1 MAGQGASNPVNI
13 FEYARNWSQKVPWGQ
28 PQNWAN
34 RLRRPRAPVEFH
46 KNSEQD
52 ELILTDILAMCLA
65 PENHAKFNFRV
76 RWFAEIARY
85 ALGYVTQE
93 EEDEYER
100 SRQFV
105 ATRVAWRQNDYGKIA
120 TGLNYMLRHDR
131 SLDRL
136 MDNRAMIELMPLITE
151 GTARMPSPFRIY
163 PNAFFAIV
171 HSDEKQRFHLVI
183 RLDKNV
189 WHNTGHQYDMPFSMR
204 LGVNQGHTGLSY
216 NISPEKLNH
225 RLTSVAA
232 RCLGHVVH
240 VTRKENWASVERYG
254 LMRDHQSWNRRSRGE
269 GRDYVHFMYS
279 NPQTSPYI
287 PLGPGTVVPRNYEQP
302 LYVKLNV
309 IRWLQAGRPL
319 YFSNNGVVLAHYDV
333 EPTYLDISASEPRP
347 QDAPEPAKE
356 LRSPLPAEKMVEKVK
371 REKEQQD
378 NLRSLFNRLLKD
390 KKYALEVI
398 RRIDDNEPGMEQ
410 IKRHMSLWLDEL
422 TISAIARFFSS
433 DNDPT
438 REYNRS
444 RLRSR
449 QVMPE
454 GHYQM
459 PPGWSLIPP
468 KEIDDRDPWSILGYN
483 APTLVINGDGATTRS
498 LFMVHPLVLSKDQA
512 NLVKADEEVIRFD
525 RIWKDITSRGST
537 ARTSGGPQGD
547 EEDDSAHA
555 AEREM
560 TWFIQNVNN
569 LVLNPWM
576 VYDIGM
582 VSLHDRTGTRVLQS
596 TGEDVILVRDWD
608 RLTRHQ
614 REYFC
619 RRYKLLRPSV
629 YGTEEDPKT
638 YAPSFE
644 PGISQWMELA
654 QTGYQQFFFIRAW
667 ENGRRWAEILTDHG
681 IQSIE
686 LSSFL
691 DMCRDPKLL
700 GWNFGIPEPQW
711 DNFGNTV
718 EEAFNNPLFAKLHYR
733 FKQEEE
739 IGRVMHLVS
748 ERVCDFFI
756 KVLPKWV
763 LDHSI
768 LWEEFMI
775 LDPDTNLPAYKT
787 SEAALQAEVNPE
799 KYHTH
804 FAMNFKKFRFSARV
818 VWYLIDRDRNHL
830 ESFLHNSNSRF
841 VQHACYQ
848 LREYVQARVAVSD
861 PLYEMIKKE
870 EFERQYNSK
879 FLEAISCSRVVVEPV
894 SSGTYEPSSKL
905 NLKVLQ
911 NILKGVYKIQKNEEL
926 AREREEEEEQ
936 AAQNIS
942 NLLADDMEL
951 DFDDDDV
958 PVWRSIVNK
967 YREGDQVL
975 QREAV
980 KITHLF
986 KDKKNN
992 EKATEVFSSERTDFH
1007 ETSEPLPRTMGENLV
1022 EDLLTKNV
1030 AERAFEAGEE
1040 VPPYTRVSTIAGG
1053 IYTGSM
1059 MLTKDEDM
1067 EEEAPEE
1074 DPAVEPEKDEEMFDE
1089 NAGTFPSEGPKMEVD
1104 QEEAKEESTPHF
1116 LSREIGEDSAASY
1129 LPSGE
1134 KDANLEDTSGQRK
1147 SKKSRLNKIPDPH
1160 FHEEVQDDAT
1170 LEEKKKA
1177 VKKIREVR
1185 EDDGEKKLEA
1195 EIQESFP
1202 SEVVVDKDPVDA
1214 NNTYEL
1220 HTSPLRLLGELTGD
1234 PGIGFYQLCFRETH
1248 ARLLNHVCFRKGEI
1262 SHPHYQSRINED
1274 DFVQSIRSV
1283 CPVPPPDC
1291 YEHDSEHDLK
1301 RFFINDDRI
1310 SYLDGKYKVDPKS
1323 FERAEHA
1330 REELEDTKK
1339 ELKKELESYGPN
1351 GPSWDFVT
1359 FYEELC
1365 RRFLKGRI
1373 EEQYGT
1379 NLLASSESLTF
1390 LSWNYGNMVR
1400 GQKYTTP
1407 RFLQGL
1413 DSAMRPRKQS
1423 AMSLQYEQFENNL
1436 FFNML
1441 FFLRARVVILQE
1453 AHLLVPAKEF
1463 IEQKNWTVCF
1473 NDWENLAVM
1482 ARLAP
1487 GGYVKIIAGHD
1498 QDLGHCEQRDVTW
1511 AIYEI
1516 CFGKTRPRQEFK
1528 DADFEFDDYGPEDQ
1542 RVPLTRANMHTI
1554 RVCNYHVDTH
1564 RAVDAHLL
1572 TGEQTALMLYE
1583 CFVYEVD
1590 IISGD
1595 ANSLAY
1601 RMSGYKRQPMANYY
1615 YSTMQHWI
1623 RRFSEAR
1630 VKADPGIKAPIPRTF
1645 YSSTSL
1651 VLKQCEDY
1659 FDKLWEDYSTVEK
1672 EEYQGSQLGD
1682 TCLSTIVEWGHSM
1695 SEEEYENS
1703 TVSTKEFICN
1713 FSENFAMIDTEVM
1726 CSRPTDEDSHGPM
1739 FISLR
1744 PASSSSGDRRQY
1756 RMGAT
1761 LHEAKLRRKERQK
1774 ENKRKGRPP
1783 TSDQAA
1789 SSTAAA

>member
-1 MAGQGASNPVNI
+1 MAGQGASSRPPLNL
-13 FEYARNWSQKVPWGQ
+13 FEYAQNWSCKVPWGKSE
-28 PQNWAN
+28 NWAN
-34 RLRRPRAPVEFH
+34 RLRRPRTLVEFQR
-46 KNSEQD
+46 NSEHD
-52 ELILTDILAMCLA
+52 DLILADILAMCLT
-65 PENHAKFNFRV
+65 PGNRDSFDFRV
-76 RWFAEIARY
+76 RWFSDIARC

-93 EEDEYER
+93 EEDDYEKR
-100 SRQFV
+100 RQFV
-105 ATRVAWRQNDYGKIA
+105 ATRVQWKQNEFGQIS

-136 MDNRAMIELMPLITE
+136 MDSRAMIELMPLIIE
-151 GTARMPSPFRIY
+151 GTARMPSPFGIH
-163 PNAFFAIV
+163 PFSFFAIL

-189 WHNTGHQYDMPFSMR
+189 WHNTGNQYDMPFSMR
-204 LGVNQGHTGLSY
+204 LGVNQGHTGLMQ

-225 RLTSVAA
+225 RLTSVEA
-232 RCLGHVVH
+232 RCLGHVFH
-240 VTRKENWASVERYG
+240 VTRRENWASIERYG
-254 LMRDHQSWNRRSRGE
+254 LMRDPQSWNRRNRGE

-279 NPQTSPYI
+279 NPQTLPYI
-287 PLGPGTVVPRNYEQP
+287 PLGPGTVVPRDYGQP
-302 LYVKLNV
+302 LYVKLDV

-319 YFSNNGVVLAHYDV
+319 YFSNNGVVLAHCDV
-333 EPTYLDISASEPRP
+333 EPTYLDICVDEPRP
-347 QDAPEPAKE
+347 EDAPEPAKE
-356 LRSPLPAEKMVEKVK
+356 LINSLPAEKIMEKIN

-378 NLRSLFNRLLKD
+378 RLRSLFTRLSQDPAFAHETL
-390 KKYALEVI
+390 
-398 RRIDDNEPGMEQ
+398 RRINAFEPGVEQ
-410 IKRHMSLWLDEL
+410 ARRHMLLWLDEL
-422 TISAIARFFSS
+422 TYDAIVRFFSS
-433 DNDPT
+433 DNDPR

-468 KEIDDRDPWSILGYN
+468 KEIDDRDPWSILGYST
-483 APTLVINGDGATTRS
+483 PKLIVDGDGVTSRS
-498 LFMVHPLVLSKDQA
+498 LFMVHPLVLSKDQQ
-512 NLVKADEEVIRFD
+512 NLLKADEEVIRFD
-525 RIWKDITSRGST
+525 HLWRDITSRRPT
-537 ARTSGGPQGD
+537 ARTSEEPQQD
-547 EEDDSAHA
+547 EEDDSAHV

-576 VYDIGM
+576 IYDIGM
-582 VSLHDRTGTRVLQS
+582 VSLHDRVGTRVLQS

-681 IQSIE
+681 ISSVE

-739 IGRVMHLVS
+739 IGRVMHLLS
-748 ERVCDFFI
+748 ELVCDFFI

-763 LDHSI
+763 LKHSI

-775 LDPDTNLPAYKT
+775 LDPHTNLPVYKT
-787 SEAALQAEVNPE
+787 SEAALYAETNPE

-804 FAMNFKKFRFSARV
+804 FAMNFKKFRFSARI

-848 LREYVQARVAVSD
+848 LRDYVQARVAVSD

-911 NILKGVYKIQKNEEL
+911 DILKGIFKIQKDEEL
-926 AREREEEEEQ
+926 AKKRDEEEEQ

-942 NLLADDMEL
+942 YLLADDMEL

-958 PVWRSIVNK
+958 PVWRSIVDK
-967 YREGDQVL
+967 YRGGDQVL
-975 QREAV
+975 QGEAV

-986 KDKKNN
+986 RDQKDN
-992 EKATEVFSSERTDFH
+992 EKATETFSSERTDFY
-1007 ETSEPLPRTMGENLV
+1007 ETSGPLPRTKGENLV
-1022 EDLLTKNV
+1022 EDLFTKDV
-1030 AERAFEAGEE
+1030 AEQ
-1040 VPPYTRVSTIAGG
+1040 
-1053 IYTGSM
+1053 
-1059 MLTKDEDM
+1059 
-1067 EEEAPEE
+1067 
-1074 DPAVEPEKDEEMFDE
+1074 
-1089 NAGTFPSEGPKMEVD
+1089 FPSEEPRMEVD

-1116 LSREIGEDSAASY
+1116 LSREKGEDSTASH

-1134 KDANLEDTSGQRK
+1134 MDANLDDTSGHRK
-1147 SKKSRLNKIPDPH
+1147 SKKSRLNKIPDPQ

-1170 LEEKKKA
+1170 MEEKKEA
-1177 VKKIREVR
+1177 VEKIKEVR
-1185 EDDGEKKLEA
+1185 EDDEEKKLEA

-1202 SEVVVDKDPVDA
+1202 SEVVVEKDTTKAD
-1214 NNTYEL
+1214 NTYEL
-1220 HTSPLRLLGELTGD
+1220 HTSPLKLLGELTGD
-1234 PGIGFYQLCFRETH
+1234 PGIGFYQLRFRETH

-1262 SHPHYQSRINED
+1262 SHPHYQARIDEN
-1274 DFVQSIRSV
+1274 DFVRSIRNV
-1283 CPVPPPDC
+1283 CPVPPPVC
-1291 YEHDSEHDLK
+1291 YEHERGHDLK

-1310 SYLDGKYKVDPKS
+1310 IYLDGRYQVDPRAL
-1323 FERAEHA
+1323 ERAGHA

-1339 ELKKELESYGPN
+1339 KLKDELESYGPK

-1373 EEQYGT
+1373 EEPYGT

-1413 DSAMRPRKQS
+1413 DGAMKPRKQS
-1423 AMSLQYEQFENNL
+1423 AMSLQNEQFENNL

-1441 FFLRARVVILQE
+1441 FFLRAHVVILQE

-1487 GGYVKIIAGHD
+1487 GGYIKIIAGHD
-1498 QDLGHCEQRDVTW
+1498 QEFGHCEQRDVTW

-1516 CFGKTRPRQEFK
+1516 CFGETRPRQDFK
-1528 DADFEFDDYGPEDQ
+1528 DADFEFDDYGPEDK

-1572 TGEQTALMLYE
+1572 TGEQTALMIYE

-1630 VKADPGIKAPIPRTF
+1630 VQADPGIKAPIPRTF
-1645 YSSTSL
+1645 YSSTSQ
-1651 VLKQCEDY
+1651 VLKKCEDY
-1659 FDKLWEDYSTVEK
+1659 FDKLWEEYSTVEK
-1672 EEYQGSQLGD
+1672 EEYQGSRLGD

-1744 PASSSSGDRRQY
+1744 PASLSSGDRRQY
-1756 RMGAT
+1756 RTAAT
-1761 LHEAKLRRKERQK
+1761 LQEANVRRKERQRQNRK
-1774 ENKRKGRPP
+1774 KGRPP
-1783 TSDQAA
+1783 TSDQAT
-1789 SSTAAA
+1789 SSFAAA

>member
-1 MAGQGASNPVNI
+1 MVNI

-28 PQNWAN
+28 PQNWAT
-34 RLRRPRAPVEFH
+34 RLRRPRAPVEFQR
-46 KNSEQD
+46 NSEQD

-65 PENHAKFNFRV
+65 PENHDKFNFRV
-76 RWFAEIARY
+76 RWFAEVARY

-136 MDNRAMIELMPLITE
+136 MDSRAMIELMPLITE

-163 PNAFFAIV
+163 PNAFFAIL

-189 WHNTGHQYDMPFSMR
+189 WHNTGNQYDMPFSMR
-204 LGVNQGHTGLSY
+204 LGVNQGHTGLMQ

-225 RLTSVAA
+225 RLTSIEA
-232 RCLGHVVH
+232 RCLGHVFH
-240 VTRKENWASVERYG
+240 VTRRENWASIERYG
-254 LMRDHQSWNRRSRGE
+254 LMRDPQSWNRRNRGE

-279 NPQTSPYI
+279 NPQTLPYI
-287 PLGPGTVVPRNYEQP
+287 PLGPGTVVPRDYGQP
-302 LYVKLNV
+302 LYVKLDV

-319 YFSNNGVVLAHYDV
+319 YFSNNGVVLAHCDV
-333 EPTYLDISASEPRP
+333 EPTYLDICVDEPRP
-347 QDAPEPAKE
+347 EDAPEPAKE
-356 LRSPLPAEKMVEKVK
+356 LINSLPAEKIMEKIN

-378 NLRSLFNRLLKD
+378 RLRSLFTRLSQDPAFAHETL
-390 KKYALEVI
+390 
-398 RRIDDNEPGMEQ
+398 RRINAFEPGVEQ
-410 IKRHMSLWLDEL
+410 ARRHMLLWLDEL
-422 TISAIARFFSS
+422 TYDAIVRFFSS
-433 DNDPT
+433 DNDPR

-468 KEIDDRDPWSILGYN
+468 KEIDDRDPWSILGYST
-483 APTLVINGDGATTRS
+483 PKLIVDGDGVTSRS
-498 LFMVHPLVLSKDQA
+498 LFMVHPLVLSKDQQ

-525 RIWKDITSRGST
+525 HLWRDITSRRPT
-537 ARTSGGPQGD
+537 ARTSEEPQQD
-547 EEDDSAHA
+547 EEDDPAHV

-576 VYDIGM
+576 IYDIGM
-582 VSLHDRTGTRVLQS
+582 VSLHDRVGTRVLQS

-614 REYFC
+614 REYFW

-629 YGTEEDPKT
+629 YGTEENPKT

-681 IQSIE
+681 LGSLE

-739 IGRVMHLVS
+739 IGRVMHLLS
-748 ERVCDFFI
+748 ELVCDFFI

-763 LDHSI
+763 LKHSI

-775 LDPDTNLPAYKT
+775 LDPHTNLPVYKT
-787 SEAALQAEVNPE
+787 SEAALYAETNPE

-804 FAMNFKKFRFSARV
+804 FAMNFKKFRFSARI

-848 LREYVQARVAVSD
+848 LRDYVQARVAVSD

-911 NILKGVYKIQKNEEL
+911 DILKGISKIQKDEEL
-926 AREREEEEEQ
+926 AKKRDEEEEQ

-942 NLLADDMEL
+942 YLLADDMEL

-958 PVWRSIVNK
+958 PVWRSIVDK
-967 YREGDQVL
+967 YRGGDQVL
-975 QREAV
+975 QGEAV

-986 KDKKNN
+986 RDQKDN
-992 EKATEVFSSERTDFH
+992 EKATETFSSERTDFY
-1007 ETSEPLPRTMGENLV
+1007 ETSGPLPRTEGENLV
-1022 EDLLTKNV
+1022 EDLLTKDV
-1030 AERAFEAGEE
+1030 AEQ
-1040 VPPYTRVSTIAGG
+1040 
-1053 IYTGSM
+1053 
-1059 MLTKDEDM
+1059 
-1067 EEEAPEE
+1067 
-1074 DPAVEPEKDEEMFDE
+1074 
-1089 NAGTFPSEGPKMEVD
+1089 FPSEEPKMEVD

-1116 LSREIGEDSAASY
+1116 LSREKGEDSTASH

-1134 KDANLEDTSGQRK
+1134 MDANLDDTSGHRK
-1147 SKKSRLNKIPDPH
+1147 SKKSRLNKSPDPQ

-1170 LEEKKKA
+1170 MEEKKEA
-1177 VKKIREVR
+1177 VEKIKEVR
-1185 EDDGEKKLEA
+1185 EDDEEKKLEA
-1195 EIQESFP
+1195 ETQESFP
-1202 SEVVVDKDPVDA
+1202 SEVVVEKDTTKAD
-1214 NNTYEL
+1214 NTYEL
-1220 HTSPLRLLGELTGD
+1220 HTSPLKLLGELTGD
-1234 PGIGFYQLCFRETH
+1234 PGIGFYQLRFRETH

-1262 SHPHYQSRINED
+1262 SHPHYQSRINEN
-1274 DFVQSIRSV
+1274 DFVRSIRNV
-1283 CPVPPPDC
+1283 CPVPPPVC
-1291 YEHDSEHDLK
+1291 YEHERGHDLR

-1310 SYLDGKYKVDPKS
+1310 IYLDGRYQVDPRAL
-1323 FERAEHA
+1323 ERAGHA

-1339 ELKKELESYGPN
+1339 KLKDELESYGPK

-1413 DSAMRPRKQS
+1413 DGAMKPRKQS
-1423 AMSLQYEQFENNL
+1423 AMSLQNEQFENNL

-1441 FFLRARVVILQE
+1441 FFLRAHVVILQE

-1516 CFGKTRPRQEFK
+1516 CFGETRPRQDFK
-1528 DADFEFDDYGPEDQ
+1528 DADFEFDDYGPEDK

-1630 VKADPGIKAPIPRTF
+1630 VQADPGIKAPIPRTF
-1645 YSSTSL
+1645 YSSTSQ
-1651 VLKQCEDY
+1651 VLKKCEDY
-1659 FDKLWEDYSTVEK
+1659 FDKLWEEYSTVEK
-1672 EEYQGSQLGD
+1672 EEYQGSRLGD

-1703 TVSTKEFICN
+1703 TMSTKEFICN

-1744 PASSSSGDRRQY
+1744 PASLSSGDRRQY
-1756 RMGAT
+1756 RTAAT
-1761 LHEAKLRRKERQK
+1761 LQEANVRRKERQK
-1774 ENKRKGRPP
+1774 QNRKKGRPP
-1783 TSDQAA
+1783 TSDQAT
-1789 SSTAAA
+1789 SSFAAA

>member
-1 MAGQGASNPVNI
+1 MTGQGASNMVNI

-34 RLRRPRAPVEFH
+34 RLRRPRTPVEFH
-46 KNSEQD
+46 RYSEQD

-65 PENHAKFNFRV
+65 PENHDKFNFRV

-120 TGLNYMLRHDR
+120 TGFNYMLRHDR

-136 MDNRAMIELMPLITE
+136 MDSRAMIELMPLITE

-163 PNAFFAIV
+163 PNSFFAIL

-189 WHNTGHQYDMPFSMR
+189 WYNTGNQYDMPFSMR
-204 LGVNQGHTGLSY
+204 LGVNQGHTGLMQ

-225 RLTSVAA
+225 RLTSIEA
-232 RCLGHVVH
+232 RCLGHVFH
-240 VTRKENWASVERYG
+240 VTRRENWASIERYG
-254 LMRDHQSWNRRSRGE
+254 LMRDPQSWNRRNRGE

-279 NPQTSPYI
+279 NPQTLPYI
-287 PLGPGTVVPRNYEQP
+287 PLGPGTVVPRDYGQP
-302 LYVKLNV
+302 LYVKLDV

-319 YFSNNGVVLAHYDV
+319 YFSNNGVVLAHCDV
-333 EPTYLDISASEPRP
+333 EPTYLDICVDEPRP
-347 QDAPEPAKE
+347 EDAPEPAKE
-356 LRSPLPAEKMVEKVK
+356 LINSLPAEKIMEKIN

-378 NLRSLFNRLLKD
+378 RLRSLFTRLSQDPAFAHETL
-390 KKYALEVI
+390 
-398 RRIDDNEPGMEQ
+398 RRINAFEPGVGQ
-410 IKRHMSLWLDEL
+410 ARRHMLLWLDEL
-422 TISAIARFFSS
+422 TYDAIVRFFSS
-433 DNDPT
+433 DNDPR

-468 KEIDDRDPWSILGYN
+468 KEIDDRDPWSILGYST
-483 APTLVINGDGATTRS
+483 PKLIVDGDGVTSRS
-498 LFMVHPLVLSKDQA
+498 LFMVHPLVLSKDQQ

-525 RIWKDITSRGST
+525 HLWRDITSRRPT
-537 ARTSGGPQGD
+537 ARTSEEPQQD
-547 EEDDSAHA
+547 EEDDSAHV

-576 VYDIGM
+576 IYDIGM
-582 VSLHDRTGTRVLQS
+582 VSLHDRVGTRVLQS

-638 YAPSFE
+638 YAPNFE

-681 IQSIE
+681 IASVE

-718 EEAFNNPLFAKLHYR
+718 EEAFNSPLFAKLHYR

-739 IGRVMHLVS
+739 IGRVMHLLS
-748 ERVCDFFI
+748 ELVCDFFI

-763 LDHSI
+763 LNHST
-768 LWEEFMI
+768 LWEDFMI
-775 LDPDTNLPAYKT
+775 LDPHTKLPVYKT
-787 SEAALQAEVNPE
+787 SEAALQAERNPE

-804 FAMNFKKFRFSARV
+804 FAMNFKKFRFSARI

-911 NILKGVYKIQKNEEL
+911 DILKGIFKIQKDEEL
-926 AREREEEEEQ
+926 AKERDEEEEQ

-942 NLLADDMEL
+942 YLLADDMEL

-958 PVWRSIVNK
+958 PVWRSIVDK
-967 YREGDQVL
+967 YRGGDQVL
-975 QREAV
+975 QGEAV

-986 KDKKNN
+986 RDQKDN
-992 EKATEVFSSERTDFH
+992 EKATEAFSSERTDFY
-1007 ETSEPLPRTMGENLV
+1007 ETSGPLPRTEGENLV
-1022 EDLLTKNV
+1022 EDLLTKDV
-1030 AERAFEAGEE
+1030 A
-1040 VPPYTRVSTIAGG
+1040 
-1053 IYTGSM
+1053 
-1059 MLTKDEDM
+1059 
-1067 EEEAPEE
+1067 EE
-1074 DPAVEPEKDEEMFDE
+1074 DPAVEPGKEQEIFNKD
-1089 NAGTFPSEGPKMEVD
+1089 AGVFPSEEPKMEVD

-1116 LSREIGEDSAASY
+1116 LSREKGEDSIASH

-1134 KDANLEDTSGQRK
+1134 MDASLDDTSGQQK

-1170 LEEKKKA
+1170 MEEKKEA
-1177 VKKIREVR
+1177 VEKIKEVR

-1202 SEVVVDKDPVDA
+1202 SEVVVEKDTTKAD
-1214 NNTYEL
+1214 NTYEL
-1220 HTSPLRLLGELTGD
+1220 HTSPLKLLGELTGD
-1234 PGIGFYQLCFRETH
+1234 PGIGFYQLRFRETH

-1262 SHPHYQSRINED
+1262 SHPHYQSRINEN
-1274 DFVQSIRSV
+1274 DFVRSIRNV
-1283 CPVPPPDC
+1283 CPVPPPVC
-1291 YEHDSEHDLK
+1291 YEHERGHDLR

-1310 SYLDGKYKVDPKS
+1310 IYLDGRYQVDPRAL
-1323 FERAEHA
+1323 ERAGHA

-1339 ELKKELESYGPN
+1339 ELKKELESYGPK

-1373 EEQYGT
+1373 EEPYGT

-1413 DSAMRPRKQS
+1413 DGAMKPRKQS
-1423 AMSLQYEQFENNL
+1423 AMSLQNEQFENNL

-1441 FFLRARVVILQE
+1441 FFLRAHVVILQE

-1498 QDLGHCEQRDVTW
+1498 QELGHCEQRDVTW

-1516 CFGKTRPRQEFK
+1516 CFGETRPRQDFK
-1528 DADFEFDDYGPEDQ
+1528 DADFEFDDYGPEDK

-1645 YSSTSL
+1645 YSSTSQ
-1651 VLKQCEDY
+1651 VLKNCEDY
-1659 FDKLWEDYSTVEK
+1659 FDKLWEEYSTVEK
-1672 EEYQGSQLGD
+1672 EEYQGSRLGD

-1695 SEEEYENS
+1695 SVEEYENS

-1744 PASSSSGDRRQY
+1744 PASLSSGDRRQY

-1761 LHEAKLRRKERQK
+1761 LQEANVRRKERQK
-1774 ENKRKGRPP
+1774 QNRKKGRPP
-1783 TSDQAA
+1783 TSDQAT
-1789 SSTAAA
+1789 SSFAAA

>member
-1 MAGQGASNPVNI
+1 
-13 FEYARNWSQKVPWGQ
+13 
-28 PQNWAN
+28 
-34 RLRRPRAPVEFH
+34 
-46 KNSEQD
+46 
-52 ELILTDILAMCLA
+52 
-65 PENHAKFNFRV
+65 
-76 RWFAEIARY
+76 
-85 ALGYVTQE
+85 
-93 EEDEYER
+93 
-100 SRQFV
+100 
-105 ATRVAWRQNDYGKIA
+105 
-120 TGLNYMLRHDR
+120 
-131 SLDRL
+131 
-136 MDNRAMIELMPLITE
+136 
-151 GTARMPSPFRIY
+151 
-163 PNAFFAIV
+163 
-171 HSDEKQRFHLVI
+171 
-183 RLDKNV
+183 
-189 WHNTGHQYDMPFSMR
+189 
-204 LGVNQGHTGLSY
+204 
-216 NISPEKLNH
+216 
-225 RLTSVAA
+225 
-232 RCLGHVVH
+232 
-240 VTRKENWASVERYG
+240 
-254 LMRDHQSWNRRSRGE
+254 
-269 GRDYVHFMYS
+269 
-279 NPQTSPYI
+279 
-287 PLGPGTVVPRNYEQP
+287 
-302 LYVKLNV
+302 
-309 IRWLQAGRPL
+309 
-319 YFSNNGVVLAHYDV
+319 
-333 EPTYLDISASEPRP
+333 
-347 QDAPEPAKE
+347 
-356 LRSPLPAEKMVEKVK
+356 
-371 REKEQQD
+371 
-378 NLRSLFNRLLKD
+378 
-390 KKYALEVI
+390 
-398 RRIDDNEPGMEQ
+398 ME
-410 IKRHMSLWLDEL
+410 
-422 TISAIARFFSS
+422 
-433 DNDPT
+433 
-438 REYNRS
+438 
-444 RLRSR
+444 
-449 QVMPE
+449 
-454 GHYQM
+454 
-459 PPGWSLIPP
+459 
-468 KEIDDRDPWSILGYN
+468 
-483 APTLVINGDGATTRS
+483 
-498 LFMVHPLVLSKDQA
+498 
-512 NLVKADEEVIRFD
+512 ADEEVIRFD
-525 RIWKDITSRGST
+525 HLWKDITSKGST
-537 ARTSGGPQGD
+537 ARTSGEPQQE
-547 EEDDSAHA
+547 EEDDSAHV

-569 LVLNPWM
+569 LILNPWM

-582 VSLHDRTGTRVLQS
+582 VSLHDRRGTRVLQS

-638 YAPSFE
+638 YAPKFE

-681 IQSIE
+681 IHSAE
-686 LSSFL
+686 LASFL

-711 DNFGNTV
+711 DSFGNTV
-718 EEAFNNPLFAKLHYR
+718 EEAFNTPLFAKLHYR

-739 IGRVMHLVS
+739 IGRVTHLLS
-748 ERVCDFFI
+748 ELVCDFFI
-756 KVLPKWV
+756 KVLPRWV
-763 LDHSI
+763 LKHSI
-768 LWEEFMI
+768 LWEDFMI
-775 LDPDTNLPAYKT
+775 LDPHTKLPAYKT
-787 SEAALQAEVNPE
+787 SEAALQAEEDPE

-911 NILKGVYKIQKNEEL
+911 NILKGVYKIQKNEER

-951 DFDDDDV
+951 DFDDDNV

-975 QREAV
+975 RGEAV
-980 KITHLF
+980 EITHLF
-986 KDKKNN
+986 KEKKDN
-992 EKATEVFSSERTDFH
+992 EKANEFFSSERTDYF
-1007 ETSEPLPRTMGENLV
+1007 ETSDSLPRTVEETLI
-1022 EDLLTKNV
+1022 EDLLTKDV
-1030 AERAFEAGEE
+1030 AEQAFEAGEE
-1040 VPPYTRVSTIAGG
+1040 VHSYTRVSTIAGG

-1059 MLTKDEDM
+1059 TLMEDEDM
-1067 EEEAPEE
+1067 EEEVPEE
-1074 DPAVEPEKDEEMFDE
+1074 DPAVELAKEE
-1089 NAGTFPSEGPKMEVD
+1089 AKMEVD
-1104 QEEAKEESTPHF
+1104 QEEVKEESAPYF
-1116 LSREIGEDSAASY
+1116 LSREIGEDSAASH

-1134 KDANLEDTSGQRK
+1134 MDANLDDTPVQRK
-1147 SKKSRLNKIPDPH
+1147 SKRSRLNKIPDPH
-1160 FHEEVQDDAT
+1160 FHEEVQDNAT
-1170 LEEKKKA
+1170 IEEKKKA
-1177 VKKIREVR
+1177 VKKIKEVR

-1202 SEVVVDKDPVDA
+1202 SEVVADKDPVDA
-1214 NNTYEL
+1214 DNTYEL
-1220 HTSPLRLLGELTGD
+1220 HTSPLRLLGEITGD
-1234 PGIGFYQLCFRETH
+1234 PGIGFYQQCYRETH

-1262 SHPHYQSRINED
+1262 SHPHYQSRINEN
-1274 DFVQSIRSV
+1274 DFVRSIRNV

-1291 YEHDSEHDLK
+1291 YGNSREHDLK

-1310 SYLDGKYKVDPKS
+1310 VYLDDKYQVDQRAL
-1323 FERAEHA
+1323 ERAEQA
-1330 REELEDTKK
+1330 RADLEVSK
-1339 ELKKELESYGPN
+1339 EQFRGELESHGPK
-1351 GPSWDFVT
+1351 GPSWDYVA

-1365 RRFLKGRI
+1365 KRFLKGKI

-1407 RFLQGL
+1407 KFLQGL
-1413 DSAMRPRKQS
+1413 DRAMKPRKQS

-1441 FFLRARVVILQE
+1441 FFLRAHVVILQE
-1453 AHLLVPAKEF
+1453 AHLLVPAKDF

-1482 ARLAP
+1482 ARLSP
-1487 GGYVKIIAGHD
+1487 DGYIKVIAGHD
-1498 QDLGHCEQRDVTW
+1498 QDLGHCQQRDVAW

-1516 CFGKTRPRQEFK
+1516 CFGETRPRQDFK
-1528 DADFEFDDYGPEDQ
+1528 DADFEFEDYGPKDQ

-1564 RAVDAHLL
+1564 RAVDAHRL

-1645 YSSTSL
+1645 YSSSSL

-1659 FDKLWEDYSTVEK
+1659 FEKLWEEYSTAEK
-1672 EEYQGSQLGD
+1672 EVYQGSKLGD

-1695 SEEEYENS
+1695 SEEEYTNS

-1713 FSENFAMIDTEVM
+1713 FSENFALVDQEIM
-1726 CSRPTDEDSHGPM
+1726 CSKPSDDDSHGPM

-1744 PASSSSGDRRQY
+1744 PASFSSGDRRLY
-1756 RMGAT
+1756 RSGET
-1761 LHEAKLRRKERQK
+1761 LRDANLRRKEKQK

-1789 SSTAAA
+1789 PSTAAA

>member
-1 MAGQGASNPVNI
+1 MVNI

-34 RLRRPRAPVEFH
+34 RLRRPRTPVEFH
-46 KNSEQD
+46 RNSEQD

-65 PENHAKFNFRV
+65 PENHDKFNFRV

-136 MDNRAMIELMPLITE
+136 MDSRAMIELMPLITE

-163 PNAFFAIV
+163 PNTFFAIL

-189 WHNTGHQYDMPFSMR
+189 WHNTGNQYDMPFSMR
-204 LGVNQGHTGLSY
+204 LGVNQGHTGLMQ

-225 RLTSVAA
+225 RLTSIEA
-232 RCLGHVVH
+232 RCLGHVFH
-240 VTRKENWASVERYG
+240 VTRKENWASIEKYG
-254 LMRDHQSWNRRSRGE
+254 LMRDPQSWNRRNRGE

-279 NPQTSPYI
+279 NPQTLPYI
-287 PLGPGTVVPRNYEQP
+287 PLGPGTVVPRDYGQP

-319 YFSNNGVVLAHYDV
+319 YFSNNGVVLAHCDV
-333 EPTYLDISASEPRP
+333 EPTYLDICVDEPRP
-347 QDAPEPAKE
+347 EDAPEPAKE
-356 LRSPLPAEKMVEKVK
+356 LINSLPAEKIMEKIN

-378 NLRSLFNRLLKD
+378 RLRSLFTRLSQDPAFAHETL
-390 KKYALEVI
+390 
-398 RRIDDNEPGMEQ
+398 RRINAFEPGVEQ
-410 IKRHMSLWLDEL
+410 ARRHMLLWLDEL
-422 TISAIARFFSS
+422 TYDAIVRFFSS
-433 DNDPT
+433 DNDPR

-468 KEIDDRDPWSILGYN
+468 KEIDDRDPWSILGYS
-483 APTLVINGDGATTRS
+483 APTLIVNGDGATSRS
-498 LFMVHPLVLSKDQA
+498 LFMVHPLVLSKDQQ

-525 RIWKDITSRGST
+525 HLWRDITSRRPT
-537 ARTSGGPQGD
+537 ARTSEEPQQD
-547 EEDDSAHA
+547 EEDDSAHV

-576 VYDIGM
+576 IYDIGM
-582 VSLHDRTGTRVLQS
+582 VSLHDRVGTRVLQS

-681 IQSIE
+681 IASVE

-748 ERVCDFFI
+748 ELVCDFFI

-763 LDHSI
+763 LNHSI

-775 LDPDTNLPAYKT
+775 LDPHTKLPVYKT
-787 SEAALQAEVNPE
+787 SEAALQAERNPE

-804 FAMNFKKFRFSARV
+804 FAMNFKKFRFSARI

-911 NILKGVYKIQKNEEL
+911 DILKGIFKIQKDEEL
-926 AREREEEEEQ
+926 AKERDEEEEQ

-942 NLLADDMEL
+942 YLLADDMEL

-958 PVWRSIVNK
+958 PVWRSIVDK
-967 YREGDQVL
+967 YRGGDQVL
-975 QREAV
+975 QGEAV

-986 KDKKNN
+986 RDQKDN
-992 EKATEVFSSERTDFH
+992 EKATEAFSSERTDFY
-1007 ETSEPLPRTMGENLV
+1007 ETSGPLPRTEGENLV
-1022 EDLLTKNV
+1022 EDLLTKDV
-1030 AERAFEAGEE
+1030 AEQAFEAGEE

-1053 IYTGSM
+1053 
-1059 MLTKDEDM
+1059 
-1067 EEEAPEE
+1067 
-1074 DPAVEPEKDEEMFDE
+1074 
-1089 NAGTFPSEGPKMEVD
+1089 
-1104 QEEAKEESTPHF
+1104 
-1116 LSREIGEDSAASY
+1116 
-1129 LPSGE
+1129 
-1134 KDANLEDTSGQRK
+1134 
-1147 SKKSRLNKIPDPH
+1147 
-1160 FHEEVQDDAT
+1160 
-1170 LEEKKKA
+1170 
-1177 VKKIREVR
+1177 
-1185 EDDGEKKLEA
+1185 
-1195 EIQESFP
+1195 
-1202 SEVVVDKDPVDA
+1202 
-1214 NNTYEL
+1214 
-1220 HTSPLRLLGELTGD
+1220 
-1234 PGIGFYQLCFRETH
+1234 
-1248 ARLLNHVCFRKGEI
+1248 
-1262 SHPHYQSRINED
+1262 
-1274 DFVQSIRSV
+1274 
-1283 CPVPPPDC
+1283 
-1291 YEHDSEHDLK
+1291 
-1301 RFFINDDRI
+1301 
-1310 SYLDGKYKVDPKS
+1310 
-1323 FERAEHA
+1323 
-1330 REELEDTKK
+1330 
-1339 ELKKELESYGPN
+1339 
-1351 GPSWDFVT
+1351 
-1359 FYEELC
+1359 
-1365 RRFLKGRI
+1365 
-1373 EEQYGT
+1373 
-1379 NLLASSESLTF
+1379 SLY
-1390 LSWNYGNMVR
+1390 W
-1400 GQKYTTP
+1400 K
-1407 RFLQGL
+1407 
-1413 DSAMRPRKQS
+1413 
-1423 AMSLQYEQFENNL
+1423 
-1436 FFNML
+1436 
-1441 FFLRARVVILQE
+1441 
-1453 AHLLVPAKEF
+1453 
-1463 IEQKNWTVCF
+1463 
-1473 NDWENLAVM
+1473 
-1482 ARLAP
+1482 
-1487 GGYVKIIAGHD
+1487 
-1498 QDLGHCEQRDVTW
+1498 
-1511 AIYEI
+1511 
-1516 CFGKTRPRQEFK
+1516 
-1528 DADFEFDDYGPEDQ
+1528 
-1542 RVPLTRANMHTI
+1542 
-1554 RVCNYHVDTH
+1554 
-1564 RAVDAHLL
+1564 
-1572 TGEQTALMLYE
+1572 
-1583 CFVYEVD
+1583 
-1590 IISGD
+1590 
-1595 ANSLAY
+1595 
-1601 RMSGYKRQPMANYY
+1601 
-1615 YSTMQHWI
+1615 
-1623 RRFSEAR
+1623 
-1630 VKADPGIKAPIPRTF
+1630 
-1645 YSSTSL
+1645 
-1651 VLKQCEDY
+1651 
-1659 FDKLWEDYSTVEK
+1659 
-1672 EEYQGSQLGD
+1672 
-1682 TCLSTIVEWGHSM
+1682 
-1695 SEEEYENS
+1695 
-1703 TVSTKEFICN
+1703 
-1713 FSENFAMIDTEVM
+1713 
-1726 CSRPTDEDSHGPM
+1726 
-1739 FISLR
+1739 
-1744 PASSSSGDRRQY
+1744 
-1756 RMGAT
+1756 
-1761 LHEAKLRRKERQK
+1761 
-1774 ENKRKGRPP
+1774 
-1783 TSDQAA
+1783 
-1789 SSTAAA
+1789 

>member
-1 MAGQGASNPVNI
+1 MVNI

-34 RLRRPRAPVEFH
+34 RLRRPRTPVEFH
-46 KNSEQD
+46 RNSEQD

-65 PENHAKFNFRV
+65 PENHDKFNFRV

-136 MDNRAMIELMPLITE
+136 MDSRAMIELMPLITE

-163 PNAFFAIV
+163 PNSFFAIL

-189 WHNTGHQYDMPFSMR
+189 WRNTGNQYDMPFSMR
-204 LGVNQGHTGLSY
+204 LGVNQGHTGLMQ

-225 RLTSVAA
+225 RLTSIEA
-232 RCLGHVVH
+232 RCLGHVFH
-240 VTRKENWASVERYG
+240 VTRRENWASIERYG
-254 LMRDHQSWNRRSRGE
+254 LMRDPQSWNRRNRGE

-287 PLGPGTVVPRNYEQP
+287 PLGPGTVVPRDYGQP
-302 LYVKLNV
+302 LYVKLDV

-319 YFSNNGVVLAHYDV
+319 YFSNNGVVLAHCDV
-333 EPTYLDISASEPRP
+333 EPTYLEICVDEPRP
-347 QDAPEPAKE
+347 EDAPEPAKE
-356 LRSPLPAEKMVEKVK
+356 LINSLPAEKIMEKIN

-378 NLRSLFNRLLKD
+378 RLRSLFARLSQDPAFAHETL
-390 KKYALEVI
+390 
-398 RRIDDNEPGMEQ
+398 RRINAFEPGVEQ
-410 IKRHMSLWLDEL
+410 ARRHMLLWLDEL
-422 TISAIARFFSS
+422 TYDAIVRFFSS
-433 DNDPT
+433 DNDPR

-468 KEIDDRDPWSILGYN
+468 KEIDDRDPWSILGYST
-483 APTLVINGDGATTRS
+483 PRLIVDGDGVTSRS
-498 LFMVHPLVLSKDQA
+498 LFMVHPLVLSKDQQ

-525 RIWKDITSRGST
+525 RLWRDITSRRPT
-537 ARTSGGPQGD
+537 ARTSEEPQQD
-547 EEDDSAHA
+547 EEDDSAHV

-576 VYDIGM
+576 IYDIGM
-582 VSLHDRTGTRVLQS
+582 VSLHDRVGTRVLQS

-681 IQSIE
+681 IASVE

-748 ERVCDFFI
+748 ELVCDFFI

-775 LDPDTNLPAYKT
+775 LDPHTKLPVYKT
-787 SEAALQAEVNPE
+787 SEAALQAERNPE

-804 FAMNFKKFRFSARV
+804 FAMNFKKFRFSARI

-848 LREYVQARVAVSD
+848 LRDYVQARVAVSD

-911 NILKGVYKIQKNEEL
+911 DILKGIFKIQKDEEL
-926 AREREEEEEQ
+926 AKERDEEEEQ

-942 NLLADDMEL
+942 YLLADDMEL
-951 DFDDDDV
+951 DFYDDDV

-967 YREGDQVL
+967 YRESDQVL
-975 QREAV
+975 QGEAV

-986 KDKKNN
+986 RDQKDN
-992 EKATEVFSSERTDFH
+992 EKATETFSSERTDFY
-1007 ETSEPLPRTMGENLV
+1007 ETSGPLPRTKGENLV
-1022 EDLLTKNV
+1022 EDLLTKDV
-1030 AERAFEAGEE
+1030 A
-1040 VPPYTRVSTIAGG
+1040 
-1053 IYTGSM
+1053 
-1059 MLTKDEDM
+1059 
-1067 EEEAPEE
+1067 EE
-1074 DPAVEPEKDEEMFDE
+1074 DPAVEPGKEQEIFNKD
-1089 NAGTFPSEGPKMEVD
+1089 AGVFPSEEPKMEVD

-1116 LSREIGEDSAASY
+1116 LSREIGEDSTASH

-1134 KDANLEDTSGQRK
+1134 MDANLDDTSGQQK

-1170 LEEKKKA
+1170 MEEKKEA
-1177 VKKIREVR
+1177 VEKIKEVR

-1202 SEVVVDKDPVDA
+1202 SEVVVEKDTTKAD
-1214 NNTYEL
+1214 NTYEL
-1220 HTSPLRLLGELTGD
+1220 HTSPLKLLGELTGD
-1234 PGIGFYQLCFRETH
+1234 PGIGFYRLRFRETH

-1262 SHPHYQSRINED
+1262 SHPHYQSRINEN
-1274 DFVQSIRSV
+1274 DFVRSIRNV
-1283 CPVPPPDC
+1283 CPVPPPVC
-1291 YEHDSEHDLK
+1291 YEHERGHDLK

-1310 SYLDGKYKVDPKS
+1310 IYLDGRYQVDPKAL
-1323 FERAEHA
+1323 ERAGHA

-1339 ELKKELESYGPN
+1339 ELKKELESYGPK

-1373 EEQYGT
+1373 EEPYGT

-1413 DSAMRPRKQS
+1413 DGAMKPRKQS
-1423 AMSLQYEQFENNL
+1423 ATSLQNEQFENNL

-1441 FFLRARVVILQE
+1441 FFLRAHVVILQE

-1516 CFGKTRPRQEFK
+1516 CFGETRPRQDFK
-1528 DADFEFDDYGPEDQ
+1528 DADFEFDDYGPEDK

-1630 VKADPGIKAPIPRTF
+1630 VKADLGIKAPIPRTF
-1645 YSSTSL
+1645 YSSTSQ
-1651 VLKQCEDY
+1651 VLKNCEDY
-1659 FDKLWEDYSTVEK
+1659 FDKLWEEYSTVEK
-1672 EEYQGSQLGD
+1672 EEYQGSRLGD

-1695 SEEEYENS
+1695 SVEEYENS

-1744 PASSSSGDRRQY
+1744 PASLSSGDRRQY

-1761 LHEAKLRRKERQK
+1761 LQEANVRRKERQK
-1774 ENKRKGRPP
+1774 QNKRKGRPP

-1789 SSTAAA
+1789 STSAAA

>member
-1 MAGQGASNPVNI
+1 MAGQGASSRPPLNL
-13 FEYARNWSQKVPWGQ
+13 FEYAQNWSCKVPWGKSE
-28 PQNWAN
+28 NWAN
-34 RLRRPRAPVEFH
+34 RLRRPRTLVEFQR
-46 KNSEQD
+46 NSEHD
-52 ELILTDILAMCLA
+52 DLILADILAMCLT
-65 PENHAKFNFRV
+65 PGNRDSFDFRV
-76 RWFAEIARY
+76 RWFSDIARC

-93 EEDEYER
+93 EEDDYEKR
-100 SRQFV
+100 RQFV
-105 ATRVAWRQNDYGKIA
+105 ATRVQWKHNEFGQIS

-136 MDNRAMIELMPLITE
+136 MDSRAMIELMPLIIE
-151 GTARMPSPFRIY
+151 GTARMPSPFGIH
-163 PNAFFAIV
+163 PFSFFAIL

-189 WHNTGHQYDMPFSMR
+189 WHNTGNQYDMPFSMR
-204 LGVNQGHTGLSY
+204 LGVNQGHTGLMQ

-225 RLTSVAA
+225 RLTSVEA
-232 RCLGHVVH
+232 RCLGHVFH
-240 VTRKENWASVERYG
+240 VTRRENWASIERYG
-254 LMRDHQSWNRRSRGE
+254 LMRDPQSWNRRNRGE

-279 NPQTSPYI
+279 NPQTLPYI
-287 PLGPGTVVPRNYEQP
+287 PLGPGTVVPRDYGQP
-302 LYVKLNV
+302 LYVKLDV

-319 YFSNNGVVLAHYDV
+319 YFSNNGVVLAHCDV
-333 EPTYLDISASEPRP
+333 EPTYLDICVDEPRP
-347 QDAPEPAKE
+347 EDAPEPAKE
-356 LRSPLPAEKMVEKVK
+356 LINSLPAEKIMEKIN

-378 NLRSLFNRLLKD
+378 RLRSLFTRLSQDPAFAHETL
-390 KKYALEVI
+390 
-398 RRIDDNEPGMEQ
+398 RRINAFEPGVEQ
-410 IKRHMSLWLDEL
+410 ARRHMLLWLDEL
-422 TISAIARFFSS
+422 TYDAIVRFFSS
-433 DNDPT
+433 DNDPR

-468 KEIDDRDPWSILGYN
+468 KEIDDRDPWSILGYST
-483 APTLVINGDGATTRS
+483 PKLIVDGDGVTSRS
-498 LFMVHPLVLSKDQA
+498 LFMVHPLVLSKDQQ

-525 RIWKDITSRGST
+525 HLWRDITSRRPT
-537 ARTSGGPQGD
+537 ARTSEEPQQD
-547 EEDDSAHA
+547 EEDDSAHV

-576 VYDIGM
+576 IYDIGM
-582 VSLHDRTGTRVLQS
+582 VSLHDRVGTRVLQS

-681 IQSIE
+681 ISSVE

-739 IGRVMHLVS
+739 IGRVMHLLS
-748 ERVCDFFI
+748 ELVCDFFI

-763 LDHSI
+763 LKHSI

-775 LDPDTNLPAYKT
+775 LDPHTNLPVYKT
-787 SEAALQAEVNPE
+787 SEAALYAETNPE

-804 FAMNFKKFRFSARV
+804 FAMNFKKFRFSARI

-848 LREYVQARVAVSD
+848 LRDYVQARVAVSD

-879 FLEAISCSRVVVEPV
+879 FLEAISCSRVVVEPA

-911 NILKGVYKIQKNEEL
+911 DILKGIFKIQKDEEL
-926 AREREEEEEQ
+926 AKERDEEEEQ

-942 NLLADDMEL
+942 YLLADDMEL

-958 PVWRSIVNK
+958 PVWRSIVDK
-967 YREGDQVL
+967 YRGGDQVL
-975 QREAV
+975 QGEAV

-986 KDKKNN
+986 RDQKDN
-992 EKATEVFSSERTDFH
+992 EKATETFSSERTDFY
-1007 ETSEPLPRTMGENLV
+1007 ETSGPLPRTEGENLV
-1022 EDLLTKNV
+1022 EDLLTKDV
-1030 AERAFEAGEE
+1030 AEQ
-1040 VPPYTRVSTIAGG
+1040 
-1053 IYTGSM
+1053 
-1059 MLTKDEDM
+1059 
-1067 EEEAPEE
+1067 
-1074 DPAVEPEKDEEMFDE
+1074 
-1089 NAGTFPSEGPKMEVD
+1089 FPSEEPKMEVD

-1116 LSREIGEDSAASY
+1116 LSREKGEDSTASH

-1134 KDANLEDTSGQRK
+1134 MDANLDDTSGHRK
-1147 SKKSRLNKIPDPH
+1147 SKKSRLNKIPDPQ

-1170 LEEKKKA
+1170 MEEKKEA
-1177 VKKIREVR
+1177 VEKIKEVR
-1185 EDDGEKKLEA
+1185 EDDEEKKLEA

-1202 SEVVVDKDPVDA
+1202 SEVVVEKDTTKAD
-1214 NNTYEL
+1214 NTYEL
-1220 HTSPLRLLGELTGD
+1220 HTSPLKLLGELTGD
-1234 PGIGFYQLCFRETH
+1234 PGIGFYQLRFRETH

-1262 SHPHYQSRINED
+1262 SHPHYQSRIDEN
-1274 DFVQSIRSV
+1274 DFVRSIRNV
-1283 CPVPPPDC
+1283 CPVPPPVC
-1291 YEHDSEHDLK
+1291 YEHERGHDLK

-1310 SYLDGKYKVDPKS
+1310 IYLDGRYQVDPKAL
-1323 FERAEHA
+1323 ERAGHA

-1339 ELKKELESYGPN
+1339 ELKNELEAYGPK

-1373 EEQYGT
+1373 EEPYGT

-1413 DSAMRPRKQS
+1413 DGAMKPRKQS
-1423 AMSLQYEQFENNL
+1423 AMSLQNEQFENNL

-1441 FFLRARVVILQE
+1441 FFLRAHVVILQE

-1516 CFGKTRPRQEFK
+1516 CFGETRPRQDFK
-1528 DADFEFDDYGPEDQ
+1528 DADFEFDDYGPEDK

-1630 VKADPGIKAPIPRTF
+1630 VQADPGIKAPIPRTF
-1645 YSSTSL
+1645 YSSTSQ
-1651 VLKQCEDY
+1651 VLKKCEDY
-1659 FDKLWEDYSTVEK
+1659 FDKLWEEYSTVEK
-1672 EEYQGSQLGD
+1672 EEYQGSRLGD

-1744 PASSSSGDRRQY
+1744 PASLSSGDRRQY
-1756 RMGAT
+1756 RTAAT
-1761 LHEAKLRRKERQK
+1761 LQEANVRRKERQK
-1774 ENKRKGRPP
+1774 QNRKKGRPP
-1783 TSDQAA
+1783 TSDQAT
-1789 SSTAAA
+1789 SSFAAA

>member
-1 MAGQGASNPVNI
+1 MVNI

-28 PQNWAN
+28 PQNWAT
-34 RLRRPRAPVEFH
+34 RLRRPRAPVEFQR
-46 KNSEQD
+46 NSEQD

-65 PENHAKFNFRV
+65 PENHDKFNFRV
-76 RWFAEIARY
+76 RWFAEVARY

-136 MDNRAMIELMPLITE
+136 MDSRAMIELMPLITE

-163 PNAFFAIV
+163 PNSFFAIV

-189 WHNTGHQYDMPFSMR
+189 WHNTGNQYDMPFSMR
-204 LGVNQGHTGLSY
+204 LGVNQGHTGLMQ

-225 RLTSVAA
+225 RLTSVEA
-232 RCLGHVVH
+232 RCLGHVFH
-240 VTRKENWASVERYG
+240 VTRRENWASIERYG
-254 LMRDHQSWNRRSRGE
+254 LMRDPQSWNRRNRGE

-279 NPQTSPYI
+279 NPQTLPYI
-287 PLGPGTVVPRNYEQP
+287 PLGPGTVVPRDYGQP
-302 LYVKLNV
+302 LYVKLDV

-319 YFSNNGVVLAHYDV
+319 YFSNNGVVLAHCDV
-333 EPTYLDISASEPRP
+333 EPTYLDICVDEPRP
-347 QDAPEPAKE
+347 EDAPEPAKE
-356 LRSPLPAEKMVEKVK
+356 LINSLPAEKIMEKIN

-378 NLRSLFNRLLKD
+378 RLRSLFTRLSQDPAFAHETL
-390 KKYALEVI
+390 
-398 RRIDDNEPGMEQ
+398 RRINAFEPGVEQ
-410 IKRHMSLWLDEL
+410 ARRHMLLWLDEL
-422 TISAIARFFSS
+422 TYDAIVRFFSS
-433 DNDPT
+433 DNDPR

-468 KEIDDRDPWSILGYN
+468 KEIDDRDPWSILGYST
-483 APTLVINGDGATTRS
+483 PKLIVDGDGVTSRS
-498 LFMVHPLVLSKDQA
+498 LFMVHPLVLSKDQQ

-525 RIWKDITSRGST
+525 HLWRDITSRRPT
-537 ARTSGGPQGD
+537 ARTSEEPQQD
-547 EEDDSAHA
+547 EEDDSAHV

-576 VYDIGM
+576 IYDIGM
-582 VSLHDRTGTRVLQS
+582 VSLHDRVGTRVLQS

-629 YGTEEDPKT
+629 YGTEENPKT

-681 IQSIE
+681 ISSVE

-718 EEAFNNPLFAKLHYR
+718 EEAFNSPLFAKLHYR

-739 IGRVMHLVS
+739 TGRVMHLLS
-748 ERVCDFFI
+748 ELVCDFFI

-763 LDHSI
+763 LNHSI
-768 LWEEFMI
+768 LWEDFMI
-775 LDPDTNLPAYKT
+775 LDPHTKLPVYKT
-787 SEAALQAEVNPE
+787 SEAALQAERNPE

-804 FAMNFKKFRFSARV
+804 FAMNFKKFRFSARI

-848 LREYVQARVAVSD
+848 LRDYVQARVAVSD

-911 NILKGVYKIQKNEEL
+911 DILKGIFKIQKDEEL
-926 AREREEEEEQ
+926 AKERDEEEEQ

-942 NLLADDMEL
+942 YLLADDMEL

-958 PVWRSIVNK
+958 PVWRSIVDK
-967 YREGDQVL
+967 YRRGDQVL
-975 QREAV
+975 QGEAV

-986 KDKKNN
+986 RDQKDN
-992 EKATEVFSSERTDFH
+992 EKATETFSSERTDFY
-1007 ETSEPLPRTMGENLV
+1007 ETSGPLPRTKGENLV
-1022 EDLLTKNV
+1022 EDLLTKDV
-1030 AERAFEAGEE
+1030 AEQ
-1040 VPPYTRVSTIAGG
+1040 
-1053 IYTGSM
+1053 
-1059 MLTKDEDM
+1059 
-1067 EEEAPEE
+1067 
-1074 DPAVEPEKDEEMFDE
+1074 
-1089 NAGTFPSEGPKMEVD
+1089 FPSEEPKMEVD

-1116 LSREIGEDSAASY
+1116 LSREKGEDSTASH

-1134 KDANLEDTSGQRK
+1134 MDANLDDTSGHRK
-1147 SKKSRLNKIPDPH
+1147 SKKSRLNKIPDPQ

-1170 LEEKKKA
+1170 MEEKKEA
-1177 VKKIREVR
+1177 VEKIKEVR
-1185 EDDGEKKLEA
+1185 EDDEEKKLEA

-1202 SEVVVDKDPVDA
+1202 SEVVVEKDTTKAD
-1214 NNTYEL
+1214 NTYEL
-1220 HTSPLRLLGELTGD
+1220 HTSPLKLLGELTGD
-1234 PGIGFYQLCFRETH
+1234 PGIGFYQLRFRETH

-1262 SHPHYQSRINED
+1262 SHPHYQSRINEN
-1274 DFVQSIRSV
+1274 DFVRSIRNV
-1283 CPVPPPDC
+1283 CPVPPPVC
-1291 YEHDSEHDLK
+1291 YEHERGHDLK

-1310 SYLDGKYKVDPKS
+1310 IYLDGRYQVDPKAL
-1323 FERAEHA
+1323 ERAGHA

-1339 ELKKELESYGPN
+1339 ELKNELEAYGPK

-1373 EEQYGT
+1373 EEPYGT

-1413 DSAMRPRKQS
+1413 DGAMKPRKQS
-1423 AMSLQYEQFENNL
+1423 AMSLQNEQFENNL

-1441 FFLRARVVILQE
+1441 FFLRAHVVILQE

-1498 QDLGHCEQRDVTW
+1498 QELGHCEQRDVTW

-1516 CFGKTRPRQEFK
+1516 CFGETRPRQDFK
-1528 DADFEFDDYGPEDQ
+1528 DADFEFDDYGPEDK

-1630 VKADPGIKAPIPRTF
+1630 VQADPGIKAPIPRTF
-1645 YSSTSL
+1645 YSSTSQ
-1651 VLKQCEDY
+1651 VLKKCEDY
-1659 FDKLWEDYSTVEK
+1659 FDKLWEEYSTVEK
-1672 EEYQGSQLGD
+1672 EEYQGSRLGD

-1744 PASSSSGDRRQY
+1744 PASLSSGDRRQY
-1756 RMGAT
+1756 RTAAT
-1761 LHEAKLRRKERQK
+1761 LQEANVRRKERQK
-1774 ENKRKGRPP
+1774 QNRKKGRPP
-1783 TSDQAA
+1783 TSDQAT
-1789 SSTAAA
+1789 SSFAAA

>member
-1 MAGQGASNPVNI
+1 MAGQGASSRGPLNL
-13 FEYARNWSQKVPWGQ
+13 FEYAQNWSCKVPWGKTE
-28 PQNWAN
+28 NWAN
-34 RLRRPRAPVEFH
+34 RLRRPRTLVEFQR
-46 KNSEQD
+46 NSEHD
-52 ELILTDILAMCLA
+52 DLIIADILAMCLT
-65 PENHAKFNFRV
+65 PGNRDSFDFRV
-76 RWFAEIARY
+76 RWFSDIARC

-93 EEDEYER
+93 EEDDYEKR
-100 SRQFV
+100 RQFV
-105 ATRVAWRQNDYGKIA
+105 ATRVSWRQNEFGQIS

-136 MDNRAMIELMPLITE
+136 MDSRAMVELMPLIIE

-163 PNAFFAIV
+163 PNAFFAIL

-189 WHNTGHQYDMPFSMR
+189 WHNTGNQYDMPFSMR
-204 LGVNQGHTGLSY
+204 LGVNQGHTGLMQ

-225 RLTSVAA
+225 RLTSIEA
-232 RCLGHVVH
+232 RCLGHVFH
-240 VTRKENWASVERYG
+240 VTKRENWASIERYG
-254 LMRDHQSWNRRSRGE
+254 LMRDPQSWNRRNRGE

-279 NPQTSPYI
+279 NPQTLPYI
-287 PLGPGTVVPRNYEQP
+287 PLGPGTVVPRDYGQP

-319 YFSNNGVVLAHYDV
+319 YFSNNGVVLAHCDV
-333 EPTYLDISASEPRP
+333 EPTYLDICVDEPRP
-347 QDAPEPAKE
+347 EDAPEPAKE
-356 LRSPLPAEKMVEKVK
+356 LINSLPAEKIMEKIN

-378 NLRSLFNRLLKD
+378 RLRSLFTRLSQDPAFAHETL
-390 KKYALEVI
+390 
-398 RRIDDNEPGMEQ
+398 RRINAFEPGVEQ
-410 IKRHMSLWLDEL
+410 ARRHMLLWLDEL
-422 TISAIARFFSS
+422 TYDAIVRFFSS
-433 DNDPT
+433 DNDPR

-468 KEIDDRDPWSILGYN
+468 KEIDDLDPWSILGYS
-483 APTLVINGDGATTRS
+483 APTLIVNGDGATSRS
-498 LFMVHPLVLSKDQA
+498 LFMVHPLVLSKDQQ

-525 RIWKDITSRGST
+525 HLWRDITSRRPT
-537 ARTSGGPQGD
+537 ARTSEEPQQD
-547 EEDDSAHA
+547 EEDDSAHV

-576 VYDIGM
+576 IYDIGM
-582 VSLHDRTGTRVLQS
+582 VSLHDRVGTRVLQS

-681 IQSIE
+681 LGSLE

-739 IGRVMHLVS
+739 IGRVMHLLS
-748 ERVCDFFI
+748 ELVCDFFI

-763 LDHSI
+763 LNHSI
-768 LWEEFMI
+768 LWEDFMI
-775 LDPDTNLPAYKT
+775 LDPHTKLPVYKT
-787 SEAALQAEVNPE
+787 SEAALQAERNPE

-804 FAMNFKKFRFSARV
+804 FAMNFKKFRFSARI

-848 LREYVQARVAVSD
+848 LRDYVQARVAVSD

-911 NILKGVYKIQKNEEL
+911 DILKGIFKIQKDEEL
-926 AREREEEEEQ
+926 AKERDEEEEQ

-942 NLLADDMEL
+942 YLLADDMEL

-967 YREGDQVL
+967 YRGGDQVL
-975 QREAV
+975 QGEAV

-986 KDKKNN
+986 RDQKDN
-992 EKATEVFSSERTDFH
+992 EKATETFSSERTDFY
-1007 ETSEPLPRTMGENLV
+1007 ETSGPLPRTKGENLV
-1022 EDLLTKNV
+1022 EDLLTKDV
-1030 AERAFEAGEE
+1030 AR
-1040 VPPYTRVSTIAGG
+1040 
-1053 IYTGSM
+1053 
-1059 MLTKDEDM
+1059 
-1067 EEEAPEE
+1067 E
-1074 DPAVEPEKDEEMFDE
+1074 DPAVEPGKEQEIFNKD
-1089 NAGTFPSEGPKMEVD
+1089 AGVFPSEEPKMEVD

-1116 LSREIGEDSAASY
+1116 LSREKGEDSTASH

-1134 KDANLEDTSGQRK
+1134 MDANLDDTSGHRK
-1147 SKKSRLNKIPDPH
+1147 SKKSRLNKIPDTH
-1160 FHEEVQDDAT
+1160 FYEEVQDDAT
-1170 LEEKKKA
+1170 MEEKKEA
-1177 VKKIREVR
+1177 VEKIKEVR
-1185 EDDGEKKLEA
+1185 EDDEEKKLEA

-1202 SEVVVDKDPVDA
+1202 SEVVVEKDTTKAD
-1214 NNTYEL
+1214 NTYEL
-1220 HTSPLRLLGELTGD
+1220 HTSPLKLLGELTGD
-1234 PGIGFYQLCFRETH
+1234 PGIGFYQLRFRETH

-1262 SHPHYQSRINED
+1262 SHPHYQSRINEN
-1274 DFVQSIRSV
+1274 DFVRSIRNI

-1291 YEHDSEHDLK
+1291 YEHEPEHDLK

-1310 SYLDGKYKVDPKS
+1310 IYLDGRYQVDPKAL
-1323 FERAEHA
+1323 ERAGHA

-1339 ELKKELESYGPN
+1339 ELKKELESYGSK

-1373 EEQYGT
+1373 EEPYGT

-1413 DSAMRPRKQS
+1413 DGAMKPRKQS
-1423 AMSLQYEQFENNL
+1423 AMSLQNEQFENNL

-1441 FFLRARVVILQE
+1441 FFLRAHVVILQE

-1516 CFGKTRPRQEFK
+1516 CFGETRPRQDFK
-1528 DADFEFDDYGPEDQ
+1528 DADFEFDDYGPEDK

-1630 VKADPGIKAPIPRTF
+1630 VKADLGIKAPIPRTF
-1645 YSSTSL
+1645 YSSTSQ
-1651 VLKQCEDY
+1651 VLKKCEDY
-1659 FDKLWEDYSTVEK
+1659 FDKLWEEYSTVEK

-1713 FSENFAMIDTEVM
+1713 FSENFAMIDIEVM

-1744 PASSSSGDRRQY
+1744 PASFSSGDRRQY

-1761 LHEAKLRRKERQK
+1761 LHEANLRRKERQK
-1774 ENKRKGRPP
+1774 QNRKKGRPP
-1783 TSDQAA
+1783 TSDQAT
-1789 SSTAAA
+1789 SSFAAA

>member
-100 SRQFV
+100 SRQFA
-105 ATRVAWRQNDYGKIA
+105 ATRVLWRNNDYGKIS

-151 GTARMPSPFRIY
+151 GTASMPSPFSIY
-163 PNAFFAIV
+163 PHAFFAIL

-189 WHNTGHQYDMPFSMR
+189 WRNTGHQYDMPFSMR
-204 LGVNQGHTGLSY
+204 VGVNQGHTGLSY

-225 RLTSVAA
+225 RLTSVEA
-232 RCLGHVVH
+232 RCLGHVFH
-240 VTRKENWASVERYG
+240 VTRRENWASIERYG
-254 LMRDHQSWNRRSRGE
+254 LMRDPQSWNRRNRGE

-287 PLGPGTVVPRNYEQP
+287 PLGPGTVVPRNYDQP
-302 LYVKLNV
+302 LYVKLDV
-309 IRWLQAGRPL
+309 IRWLQAGVPL
-319 YFSNNGVVLAHYDV
+319 YFSNNGVVLAHCDV
-333 EPTYLDISASEPRP
+333 EPTYLDICVDEPRP
-347 QDAPEPAKE
+347 EDAPEPAKE
-356 LRSPLPAEKMVEKVK
+356 LINPLPAEKIMEKIN
-371 REKEQQD
+371 REKEQQER
-378 NLRSLFNRLLKD
+378 LRALFTRLSIDKPYARELLK
-390 KKYALEVI
+390 
-398 RRIDDNEPGMEQ
+398 RIHADESETRQ
-410 IKRHMSLWLDEL
+410 AKRHMSLWLDEL
-422 TISAIARFFSS
+422 SLGAIARFVSYE
-433 DNDPT
+433 NHPA
-438 REYNRS
+438 RENNRS

-483 APTLVINGDGATTRS
+483 APTLIINGDGATTRS

-525 RIWKDITSRGST
+525 HIWKDITSRGST
-537 ARTSGGPQGD
+537 ARISGGPQGD
-547 EEDDSAHA
+547 EEDDCAHV

-560 TWFIQNVNN
+560 TWFIQKVNN

-582 VSLHDRTGTRVLQS
+582 VSLHDRIGTRVLQS

-644 PGISQWMELA
+644 PGISQRMELA

-691 DMCRDPKLL
+691 DMCRDPELL

-748 ERVCDFFI
+748 ELVCDFFI
-756 KVLPKWV
+756 RVFPKWV
-763 LDHSI
+763 LKHSI

-775 LDPDTNLPAYKT
+775 LDPVTKFPLYKT
-787 SEAALQAEVNPE
+787 SEAALCAEVDPE

-818 VWYLIDRDRNHL
+818 VWYLIERDRNHL

-841 VQHACYQ
+841 GQHACYQ

-951 DFDDDDV
+951 DFDDDNV

-986 KDKKNN
+986 KDKKGN

-1030 AERAFEAGEE
+1030 AEQAFEAGEE

-1053 IYTGSM
+1053 VRTGSM
-1059 MLTKDEDM
+1059 VLVEGEDM
-1067 EEEAPEE
+1067 EEEVPEE

-1089 NAGTFPSEGPKMEVD
+1089 NAGVFLQRD
-1104 QEEAKEESTPHF
+1104 QGWKLTM
-1116 LSREIGEDSAASY
+1116 
-1129 LPSGE
+1129 
-1134 KDANLEDTSGQRK
+1134 RK
-1147 SKKSRLNKIPDPH
+1147 S
-1160 FHEEVQDDAT
+1160 
-1170 LEEKKKA
+1170 
-1177 VKKIREVR
+1177 
-1185 EDDGEKKLEA
+1185 
-1195 EIQESFP
+1195 
-1202 SEVVVDKDPVDA
+1202 
-1214 NNTYEL
+1214 
-1220 HTSPLRLLGELTGD
+1220 
-1234 PGIGFYQLCFRETH
+1234 
-1248 ARLLNHVCFRKGEI
+1248 
-1262 SHPHYQSRINED
+1262 
-1274 DFVQSIRSV
+1274 
-1283 CPVPPPDC
+1283 
-1291 YEHDSEHDLK
+1291 
-1301 RFFINDDRI
+1301 
-1310 SYLDGKYKVDPKS
+1310 
-1323 FERAEHA
+1323 
-1330 REELEDTKK
+1330 
-1339 ELKKELESYGPN
+1339 
-1351 GPSWDFVT
+1351 
-1359 FYEELC
+1359 
-1365 RRFLKGRI
+1365 
-1373 EEQYGT
+1373 
-1379 NLLASSESLTF
+1379 
-1390 LSWNYGNMVR
+1390 
-1400 GQKYTTP
+1400 
-1407 RFLQGL
+1407 
-1413 DSAMRPRKQS
+1413 
-1423 AMSLQYEQFENNL
+1423 
-1436 FFNML
+1436 
-1441 FFLRARVVILQE
+1441 
-1453 AHLLVPAKEF
+1453 
-1463 IEQKNWTVCF
+1463 
-1473 NDWENLAVM
+1473 
-1482 ARLAP
+1482 
-1487 GGYVKIIAGHD
+1487 
-1498 QDLGHCEQRDVTW
+1498 
-1511 AIYEI
+1511 
-1516 CFGKTRPRQEFK
+1516 
-1528 DADFEFDDYGPEDQ
+1528 
-1542 RVPLTRANMHTI
+1542 
-1554 RVCNYHVDTH
+1554 
-1564 RAVDAHLL
+1564 
-1572 TGEQTALMLYE
+1572 
-1583 CFVYEVD
+1583 
-1590 IISGD
+1590 
-1595 ANSLAY
+1595 
-1601 RMSGYKRQPMANYY
+1601 RMS
-1615 YSTMQHWI
+1615 QHH
-1623 RRFSEAR
+1623 
-1630 VKADPGIKAPIPRTF
+1630 TF
-1645 YSSTSL
+1645 C
-1651 VLKQCEDY
+1651 Q
-1659 FDKLWEDYSTVEK
+1659 
-1672 EEYQGSQLGD
+1672 
-1682 TCLSTIVEWGHSM
+1682 
-1695 SEEEYENS
+1695 
-1703 TVSTKEFICN
+1703 
-1713 FSENFAMIDTEVM
+1713 
-1726 CSRPTDEDSHGPM
+1726 
-1739 FISLR
+1739 
-1744 PASSSSGDRRQY
+1744 
-1756 RMGAT
+1756 
-1761 LHEAKLRRKERQK
+1761 ER
-1774 ENKRKGRPP
+1774 
-1783 TSDQAA
+1783 
-1789 SSTAAA
+1789 

>member
-1 MAGQGASNPVNI
+1 MVNI

-28 PQNWAN
+28 PQNWAT
-34 RLRRPRAPVEFH
+34 RLRRPRAPVEFQR
-46 KNSEQD
+46 NSEQD

-65 PENHAKFNFRV
+65 PENHDKFNFRV
-76 RWFAEIARY
+76 RWFAEVARY

-136 MDNRAMIELMPLITE
+136 MDSRAMIELMPLITE

-163 PNAFFAIV
+163 PNSFFAIV

-189 WHNTGHQYDMPFSMR
+189 WYNTGNQYDMPFSMR
-204 LGVNQGHTGLSY
+204 LGVNQGHTGLMQ

-225 RLTSVAA
+225 RLTSIEA
-232 RCLGHVVH
+232 RCLGHVFH
-240 VTRKENWASVERYG
+240 VTRRENWASIERYG
-254 LMRDHQSWNRRSRGE
+254 LMRDPQSWNRRNRGE

-279 NPQTSPYI
+279 NPQTLPYI
-287 PLGPGTVVPRNYEQP
+287 PLGPGTVVPRDYGQP
-302 LYVKLNV
+302 LYVKLDV

-319 YFSNNGVVLAHYDV
+319 YFSNNGVVLAHCDV
-333 EPTYLDISASEPRP
+333 EPTYLDICVDEPRP
-347 QDAPEPAKE
+347 EDAPEPAKE
-356 LRSPLPAEKMVEKVK
+356 LINSLPAEKIMEKIN

-378 NLRSLFNRLLKD
+378 RLRSLFTRLSQDPAFAHETL
-390 KKYALEVI
+390 
-398 RRIDDNEPGMEQ
+398 RRINAFEPGVEQ
-410 IKRHMSLWLDEL
+410 ARRHMLLWLDEL
-422 TISAIARFFSS
+422 TYDAIVRFFSS
-433 DNDPT
+433 DNDPR

-468 KEIDDRDPWSILGYN
+468 KEIDDRDPWSILGYST
-483 APTLVINGDGATTRS
+483 PRLIVDGDGVTTRS
-498 LFMVHPLVLSKDQA
+498 LFMVHPLVLSKDQQ

-525 RIWKDITSRGST
+525 HLWRDITSRRPT
-537 ARTSGGPQGD
+537 ARTSEEPQQE
-547 EEDDSAHA
+547 EEDDSAHV

-576 VYDIGM
+576 IYDIGM
-582 VSLHDRTGTRVLQS
+582 VSLHDRVGTRVLQS

-614 REYFC
+614 REFFC

-629 YGTEEDPKT
+629 YGTEENPKT

-681 IQSIE
+681 ISSVE

-739 IGRVMHLVS
+739 IGRVMHLLS
-748 ERVCDFFI
+748 ELVCDFFI

-763 LDHSI
+763 LNHSI
-768 LWEEFMI
+768 LWEDFMI
-775 LDPDTNLPAYKT
+775 LDPHTKLPVYKT
-787 SEAALQAEVNPE
+787 SEAALQAERNPE

-804 FAMNFKKFRFSARV
+804 FAMNFKKFRFSARI

-848 LREYVQARVAVSD
+848 LRDYVQARVAVSD

-911 NILKGVYKIQKNEEL
+911 DILKGIFKIQKDEEL
-926 AREREEEEEQ
+926 AKERDEEEEEQ

-942 NLLADDMEL
+942 YLLADDMEL

-958 PVWRSIVNK
+958 PVWRSIVDK
-967 YREGDQVL
+967 YRGGDQVL
-975 QREAV
+975 QGEAV

-986 KDKKNN
+986 RDQKDN
-992 EKATEVFSSERTDFH
+992 EKATETFSSERTDFY
-1007 ETSEPLPRTMGENLV
+1007 ETSGPLPRTEGENLV
-1022 EDLLTKNV
+1022 EDLLTKDV
-1030 AERAFEAGEE
+1030 AEQ
-1040 VPPYTRVSTIAGG
+1040 
-1053 IYTGSM
+1053 
-1059 MLTKDEDM
+1059 
-1067 EEEAPEE
+1067 
-1074 DPAVEPEKDEEMFDE
+1074 
-1089 NAGTFPSEGPKMEVD
+1089 FPSEEPKMEVD

-1116 LSREIGEDSAASY
+1116 LSREKGEDSTASH

-1134 KDANLEDTSGQRK
+1134 MDANLDDTSGHRK

-1160 FHEEVQDDAT
+1160 FHEEVQDEAT
-1170 LEEKKKA
+1170 MEEKKEA
-1177 VKKIREVR
+1177 VEKIKEVR
-1185 EDDGEKKLEA
+1185 EDDEEKKLEA

-1202 SEVVVDKDPVDA
+1202 SEVVVEKDTTKAD
-1214 NNTYEL
+1214 NTYEL
-1220 HTSPLRLLGELTGD
+1220 HTSPLKLLGELTGD
-1234 PGIGFYQLCFRETH
+1234 PGIGFYQLRFRETH

-1262 SHPHYQSRINED
+1262 SHPHYQSRINEN
-1274 DFVQSIRSV
+1274 DFVRSIRNV
-1283 CPVPPPDC
+1283 CPVPPPVC
-1291 YEHDSEHDLK
+1291 YEHERGHDLK

-1310 SYLDGKYKVDPKS
+1310 IYLDGRYQVDPKAL
-1323 FERAEHA
+1323 ERAGHA

-1339 ELKKELESYGPN
+1339 ELKNELEAYGPK

-1373 EEQYGT
+1373 EEPYGT

-1413 DSAMRPRKQS
+1413 DGAMKPRKQS
-1423 AMSLQYEQFENNL
+1423 AMSLQNEQFENNL

-1441 FFLRARVVILQE
+1441 FFLRAHVVILQE

-1498 QDLGHCEQRDVTW
+1498 QELGHCEQRDVTW

-1516 CFGKTRPRQEFK
+1516 CFGETRPRQDFK
-1528 DADFEFDDYGPEDQ
+1528 DADFEFDDYGPEDK

-1623 RRFSEAR
+1623 RRLSEAR
-1630 VKADPGIKAPIPRTF
+1630 VQADPGIKAPIPRTF
-1645 YSSTSL
+1645 YSSTSQ
-1651 VLKQCEDY
+1651 VLKKCEDY
-1659 FDKLWEDYSTVEK
+1659 FDKLWEEYSTVER
-1672 EEYQGSQLGD
+1672 EEYQGSRLGD

-1744 PASSSSGDRRQY
+1744 PASLSSGDRRQY
-1756 RMGAT
+1756 RTAAT
-1761 LHEAKLRRKERQK
+1761 LQEANVRRKERQK
-1774 ENKRKGRPP
+1774 QNRKKGRPP
-1783 TSDQAA
+1783 TSDQAT
-1789 SSTAAA
+1789 SSFAAA

>member
-1 MAGQGASNPVNI
+1 MVNI

-28 PQNWAN
+28 PQNWAT
-34 RLRRPRAPVEFH
+34 RLRRPRAPVEFQR
-46 KNSEQD
+46 NSEQD

-65 PENHAKFNFRV
+65 PENHDKFNFRV
-76 RWFAEIARY
+76 RWFAEVARY

-136 MDNRAMIELMPLITE
+136 MDSRAMIELMPLITE

-163 PNAFFAIV
+163 PNAFFAIL

-189 WHNTGHQYDMPFSMR
+189 WHNTGNQYDMPFSMR
-204 LGVNQGHTGLSY
+204 LGVNQGHTGLMQ

-225 RLTSVAA
+225 RLTSIEA
-232 RCLGHVVH
+232 RCLGHVFH
-240 VTRKENWASVERYG
+240 VTRRENWASIERYG
-254 LMRDHQSWNRRSRGE
+254 LMRDPQSWNRRNRGE

-279 NPQTSPYI
+279 NPQTLPYI
-287 PLGPGTVVPRNYEQP
+287 PLGPGTVVPRDYGQP
-302 LYVKLNV
+302 LYVKLDV

-319 YFSNNGVVLAHYDV
+319 YFSNNGVVLAHCDV
-333 EPTYLDISASEPRP
+333 EPTYLDICVDEPRP
-347 QDAPEPAKE
+347 EDAPEPAKE
-356 LRSPLPAEKMVEKVK
+356 LINSLPAEKIMEKIN

-378 NLRSLFNRLLKD
+378 RLRSLFTRLSQDPAFAHETL
-390 KKYALEVI
+390 
-398 RRIDDNEPGMEQ
+398 RRINAFEPGVEQ
-410 IKRHMSLWLDEL
+410 ARRHMLLWLDEL
-422 TISAIARFFSS
+422 TYDAIVRFFSS
-433 DNDPT
+433 DNDPR

-468 KEIDDRDPWSILGYN
+468 KEIDDRDPWSILGYST
-483 APTLVINGDGATTRS
+483 PKLIVDGDGVTSRS
-498 LFMVHPLVLSKDQA
+498 LFMVHPLVLSKDQQ

-525 RIWKDITSRGST
+525 HLWRDITSRRPT
-537 ARTSGGPQGD
+537 ARTSEEPQQE
-547 EEDDSAHA
+547 EEDDSAHV

-576 VYDIGM
+576 IYDIGM
-582 VSLHDRTGTRVLQS
+582 VSLHDRVGTRVLQS

-629 YGTEEDPKT
+629 YGTEENPKT

-681 IQSIE
+681 ISSVE

-718 EEAFNNPLFAKLHYR
+718 EEAFNSPLFAKLHYR

-739 IGRVMHLVS
+739 IGRVMHLLS
-748 ERVCDFFI
+748 ELVCDFFI

-763 LDHSI
+763 LNHSI
-768 LWEEFMI
+768 LWEDFMI
-775 LDPDTNLPAYKT
+775 LDPHTKLPVYKT
-787 SEAALQAEVNPE
+787 SEAALQAERNPE

-804 FAMNFKKFRFSARV
+804 FAMNFKKFRFSARI

-848 LREYVQARVAVSD
+848 LRDYVQARVAVSD

-911 NILKGVYKIQKNEEL
+911 DILKGIFKIQKDEEL
-926 AREREEEEEQ
+926 AKERDEEEEQ

-942 NLLADDMEL
+942 YLLADDMEL

-958 PVWRSIVNK
+958 PVWRSIVDK
-967 YREGDQVL
+967 YRGGDQVL
-975 QREAV
+975 QGEAV

-986 KDKKNN
+986 RDQKDN
-992 EKATEVFSSERTDFH
+992 EKATETFSSERTDFY
-1007 ETSEPLPRTMGENLV
+1007 ETSGPLPRTEGENLV
-1022 EDLLTKNV
+1022 EDLLTKDV
-1030 AERAFEAGEE
+1030 AEQ
-1040 VPPYTRVSTIAGG
+1040 
-1053 IYTGSM
+1053 
-1059 MLTKDEDM
+1059 
-1067 EEEAPEE
+1067 
-1074 DPAVEPEKDEEMFDE
+1074 
-1089 NAGTFPSEGPKMEVD
+1089 FPSEEPKMEVD

-1116 LSREIGEDSAASY
+1116 LSREKGEDSTASH

-1134 KDANLEDTSGQRK
+1134 MDANLDDTSGHRK
-1147 SKKSRLNKIPDPH
+1147 SKKSRLNKIPDPQ

-1170 LEEKKKA
+1170 MEEKKEA
-1177 VKKIREVR
+1177 VEKIKEVR
-1185 EDDGEKKLEA
+1185 EDDEEKKLEA

-1202 SEVVVDKDPVDA
+1202 SEVVVEKDTTKAD
-1214 NNTYEL
+1214 NTYEL
-1220 HTSPLRLLGELTGD
+1220 HTSPLKLLGELTGD
-1234 PGIGFYQLCFRETH
+1234 PGIGFYQLRFRETH

-1262 SHPHYQSRINED
+1262 SHPHYQSRINEN
-1274 DFVQSIRSV
+1274 DFVRSIRNV
-1283 CPVPPPDC
+1283 CPVPPPVC
-1291 YEHDSEHDLK
+1291 YEHERGHDLR

-1310 SYLDGKYKVDPKS
+1310 IYLDGRYQVDPKAL
-1323 FERAEHA
+1323 ERAGHA

-1339 ELKKELESYGPN
+1339 ELKNELEAYGPK

-1373 EEQYGT
+1373 EEPYGT

-1413 DSAMRPRKQS
+1413 DGAMKPRKQS
-1423 AMSLQYEQFENNL
+1423 AMSLQNEQFENNL

-1441 FFLRARVVILQE
+1441 FFLRAHVVILQE

-1498 QDLGHCEQRDVTW
+1498 QELGHCEQRDVTW

-1516 CFGKTRPRQEFK
+1516 CFGETRPRQDFK
-1528 DADFEFDDYGPEDQ
+1528 DADFEFDDYGPEDK

-1630 VKADPGIKAPIPRTF
+1630 VQADPGIKAPIPRTF
-1645 YSSTSL
+1645 YSSTSQ
-1651 VLKQCEDY
+1651 VLKKCEDY
-1659 FDKLWEDYSTVEK
+1659 FDKLWEEYSTVEK
-1672 EEYQGSQLGD
+1672 EEYQGSRLGD

-1744 PASSSSGDRRQY
+1744 PASLSSGDRRQY
-1756 RMGAT
+1756 RTAAT
-1761 LHEAKLRRKERQK
+1761 LQEANVRRKERQK
-1774 ENKRKGRPP
+1774 QNRKKGRPP
-1783 TSDQAA
+1783 TSDQAT
-1789 SSTAAA
+1789 SSFAAA

>member
-1 MAGQGASNPVNI
+1 M
-13 FEYARNWSQKVPWGQ
+13 
-28 PQNWAN
+28 
-34 RLRRPRAPVEFH
+34 RRPRAPVEFH

-52 ELILTDILAMCLA
+52 ELILADILAMCLA

-85 ALGYVTQE
+85 ARGYVTQE

-105 ATRVAWRQNDYGKIA
+105 ATRVSWRHNEYGRIA

-151 GTARMPSPFRIY
+151 GTARMPSPFSIY
-163 PNAFFAIV
+163 PHAFFAIL

-189 WHNTGHQYDMPFSMR
+189 WHNTGNQYDMPFSMR
-204 LGVNQGHTGLSY
+204 VGVNQGHTGLSY

-225 RLTSVAA
+225 RLTSIEA
-232 RCLGHVVH
+232 RCLGHVFH
-240 VTRKENWASVERYG
+240 VTRKENWASIESYG
-254 LMRDHQSWNRRSRGE
+254 LMRDPQGWNRRNRGE

-287 PLGPGTVVPRNYEQP
+287 PLGPGTVVPRNYDQP
-302 LYVKLNV
+302 LYVKLDV

-319 YFSNNGVVLAHYDV
+319 YFSNNGVVLAHCDV
-333 EPTYLDISASEPRP
+333 EPTYLDICVDEPRP
-347 QDAPEPAKE
+347 EDAPEPAKE
-356 LRSPLPAEKMVEKVK
+356 LSNPLPAEKMVEKIN
-371 REKEQQD
+371 REKEQQER
-378 NLRSLFNRLLKD
+378 LRALFTRLSID
-390 KKYALEVI
+390 KPYARELL
-398 RRIDDNEPGMEQ
+398 RRINADEPETKQ
-410 IKRHMSLWLDEL
+410 AKRHMSLWLDEL
-422 TISAIARFFSS
+422 NLGAIARFVSY
-433 DNDPT
+433 DNHPA

-468 KEIDDRDPWSILGYN
+468 KEIDRDPWSILGYS
-483 APTLVINGDGATTRS
+483 APMLIINGDGAT
-498 LFMVHPLVLSKDQA
+498 DQA

-525 RIWKDITSRGST
+525 HLWKDITSRGST

-547 EEDDSAHA
+547 EEDDSAHV

-582 VSLHDRTGTRVLQS
+582 VSLHDRIGTRVLQS

-619 RRYKLLRPSV
+619 RRYKLLRASV

-644 PGISQWMELA
+644 PGVSQWMELA

-667 ENGRRWAEILTDHG
+667 ENGRRWAEILTDYG
-681 IQSIE
+681 LGSSE

-711 DNFGNTV
+711 DNFGNSV

-739 IGRVMHLVS
+739 IGRVMHLLS
-748 ERVCDFFI
+748 ELVCDFFI

-763 LDHSI
+763 LQHSV
-768 LWEEFMI
+768 LWEDFMI
-775 LDPDTNLPAYKT
+775 LDPHTNLPVYKT
-787 SEAALQAEVNPE
+787 SETALQAEVNPE

-830 ESFLHNSNSRF
+830 ESFIHNSNSRF

-911 NILKGVYKIQKNEEL
+911 DILKGVFKIKKDEEH
-926 AREREEEEEQ
+926 AREHEEEEEQ

-951 DFDDDDV
+951 DFDDDNV
-958 PVWRSIVNK
+958 PVWRSIVDK
-967 YREGDQVL
+967 YREGHQVL
-975 QREAV
+975 QGEAV

-986 KDKKNN
+986 KDKKDN
-992 EKATEVFSSERTDFH
+992 EKATEVFSSERADFH

-1022 EDLLTKNV
+1022 EDLLTKDV
-1030 AERAFEAGEE
+1030 AEQAFEAGEE

-1059 MLTKDEDM
+1059 TLMEDEDM
-1067 EEEAPEE
+1067 EEEVLEE
-1074 DPAVEPEKDEEMFDE
+1074 DPAVEPVKDEEVFDE
-1089 NAGTFPSEGPKMEVD
+1089 NAGIFPSEEPKMEVD
-1104 QEEAKEESTPHF
+1104 QEEAKEESTPYF

-1134 KDANLEDTSGQRK
+1134 KDANLDDTSGQRK
-1147 SKKSRLNKIPDPH
+1147 SKRSRLNEIPDPH

-1170 LEEKKKA
+1170 VEEKERA
-1177 VKKIREVR
+1177 VEKIKEVR

-1195 EIQESFP
+1195 EIQESF
-1202 SEVVVDKDPVDA
+1202 
-1214 NNTYEL
+1214 
-1220 HTSPLRLLGELTGD
+1220 H
-1234 PGIGFYQLCFRETH
+1234 
-1248 ARLLNHVCFRKGEI
+1248 
-1262 SHPHYQSRINED
+1262 
-1274 DFVQSIRSV
+1274 
-1283 CPVPPPDC
+1283 
-1291 YEHDSEHDLK
+1291 LK
-1301 RFFINDDRI
+1301 
-1310 SYLDGKYKVDPKS
+1310 
-1323 FERAEHA
+1323 
-1330 REELEDTKK
+1330 
-1339 ELKKELESYGPN
+1339 
-1351 GPSWDFVT
+1351 
-1359 FYEELC
+1359 
-1365 RRFLKGRI
+1365 
-1373 EEQYGT
+1373 
-1379 NLLASSESLTF
+1379 
-1390 LSWNYGNMVR
+1390 
-1400 GQKYTTP
+1400 
-1407 RFLQGL
+1407 
-1413 DSAMRPRKQS
+1413 
-1423 AMSLQYEQFENNL
+1423 
-1436 FFNML
+1436 
-1441 FFLRARVVILQE
+1441 
-1453 AHLLVPAKEF
+1453 
-1463 IEQKNWTVCF
+1463 
-1473 NDWENLAVM
+1473 
-1482 ARLAP
+1482 
-1487 GGYVKIIAGHD
+1487 
-1498 QDLGHCEQRDVTW
+1498 
-1511 AIYEI
+1511 
-1516 CFGKTRPRQEFK
+1516 
-1528 DADFEFDDYGPEDQ
+1528 
-1542 RVPLTRANMHTI
+1542 
-1554 RVCNYHVDTH
+1554 
-1564 RAVDAHLL
+1564 
-1572 TGEQTALMLYE
+1572 
-1583 CFVYEVD
+1583 
-1590 IISGD
+1590 
-1595 ANSLAY
+1595 
-1601 RMSGYKRQPMANYY
+1601 
-1615 YSTMQHWI
+1615 
-1623 RRFSEAR
+1623 
-1630 VKADPGIKAPIPRTF
+1630 
-1645 YSSTSL
+1645 
-1651 VLKQCEDY
+1651 
-1659 FDKLWEDYSTVEK
+1659 
-1672 EEYQGSQLGD
+1672 
-1682 TCLSTIVEWGHSM
+1682 
-1695 SEEEYENS
+1695 
-1703 TVSTKEFICN
+1703 
-1713 FSENFAMIDTEVM
+1713 
-1726 CSRPTDEDSHGPM
+1726 
-1739 FISLR
+1739 
-1744 PASSSSGDRRQY
+1744 
-1756 RMGAT
+1756 
-1761 LHEAKLRRKERQK
+1761 
-1774 ENKRKGRPP
+1774 
-1783 TSDQAA
+1783 
-1789 SSTAAA
+1789 

>member
-1 MAGQGASNPVNI
+1 MSLG
-13 FEYARNWSQKVPWGQ
+13 
-28 PQNWAN
+28 
-34 RLRRPRAPVEFH
+34 
-46 KNSEQD
+46 EQ
-52 ELILTDILAMCLA
+52 
-65 PENHAKFNFRV
+65 
-76 RWFAEIARY
+76 
-85 ALGYVTQE
+85 
-93 EEDEYER
+93 
-100 SRQFV
+100 
-105 ATRVAWRQNDYGKIA
+105 TR
-120 TGLNYMLRHDR
+120 
-131 SLDRL
+131 
-136 MDNRAMIELMPLITE
+136 
-151 GTARMPSPFRIY
+151 
-163 PNAFFAIV
+163 
-171 HSDEKQRFHLVI
+171 
-183 RLDKNV
+183 
-189 WHNTGHQYDMPFSMR
+189 
-204 LGVNQGHTGLSY
+204 
-216 NISPEKLNH
+216 
-225 RLTSVAA
+225 
-232 RCLGHVVH
+232 
-240 VTRKENWASVERYG
+240 
-254 LMRDHQSWNRRSRGE
+254 
-269 GRDYVHFMYS
+269 
-279 NPQTSPYI
+279 
-287 PLGPGTVVPRNYEQP
+287 
-302 LYVKLNV
+302 
-309 IRWLQAGRPL
+309 
-319 YFSNNGVVLAHYDV
+319 
-333 EPTYLDISASEPRP
+333 
-347 QDAPEPAKE
+347 
-356 LRSPLPAEKMVEKVK
+356 
-371 REKEQQD
+371 
-378 NLRSLFNRLLKD
+378 
-390 KKYALEVI
+390 
-398 RRIDDNEPGMEQ
+398 
-410 IKRHMSLWLDEL
+410 RHMSLWLEEL
-422 TISAIARFFSS
+422 TYNGIARFFSS

-454 GHYQM
+454 GHYQ
-459 PPGWSLIPP
+459 PGWSLIPP
-468 KEIDDRDPWSILGYN
+468 KEIDDRDPWSILGYI
-483 APTLVINGDGATTRS
+483 APTLIVNGDGATSRS
-498 LFMVHPLVLSKDQA
+498 LFMVHPLVLSKDQQ

-525 RIWKDITSRGST
+525 HLWRDITSRRST
-537 ARTSGGPQGD
+537 ARTSGEPQQD
-547 EEDDSAHA
+547 EEDDSAHV

-582 VSLHDRTGTRVLQS
+582 VSLHDRRGTRVLQS

-619 RRYKLLRPSV
+619 RRYKLLRPNI
-629 YGTEEDPKT
+629 YGTEDDLKT

-644 PGISQWMELA
+644 PGICQWMELA

-711 DNFGNTV
+711 DSFGNTV
-718 EEAFNNPLFAKLHYR
+718 EEAFNTPLFAKLHYR
-733 FKQEEE
+733 YKQEEE
-739 IGRVMHLVS
+739 IGRVMHLLS
-748 ERVCDFFI
+748 ELVCDFFI

-775 LDPDTNLPAYKT
+775 LDPVTNLPVYKT
-787 SEAALQAEVNPE
+787 SEDALYAEQDPE
-799 KYHTH
+799 KYHKH

-818 VWYLIDRDRNHL
+818 VWYLIDRDRSHL

-841 VQHACYQ
+841 VQHACFQ

-911 NILKGVYKIQKNEEL
+911 NILKGVYKIQKNEER
-926 AREREEEEEQ
+926 ARERDEEEEQ

-951 DFDDDDV
+951 DFDDDNV
-958 PVWRSIVNK
+958 PVWSSIVNK
-967 YREGDQVL
+967 YRKGDQAL
-975 QREAV
+975 RGEAV
-980 KITHLF
+980 KITHLY
-986 KDKKNN
+986 KDKKDN
-992 EKATEVFSSERTDFH
+992 EKATEFFSSDRTDFY
-1007 ETSEPLPRTMGENLV
+1007 ETSNSLPRTKEEDFI
-1022 EDLLTKNV
+1022 EDLLTKDV
-1030 AERAFEAGEE
+1030 AKQAFEAGEE

-1053 IYTGSM
+1053 VYTGSM
-1059 MLTKDEDM
+1059 VLVVDEDM
-1067 EEEAPEE
+1067 EEEVLEE

-1089 NAGTFPSEGPKMEVD
+1089 NAGAFPSEGLKMEVD
-1104 QEEAKEESTPHF
+1104 QEEAKDESAPHF

-1134 KDANLEDTSGQRK
+1134 MDANLDDTPCLPK
-1147 SKKSRLNKIPDPH
+1147 SKRSRLNKIPDPH

-1170 LEEKKKA
+1170 MEEKKKA
-1177 VKKIREVR
+1177 VEKIKEVR

-1195 EIQESFP
+1195 DIQESFP
-1202 SEVVVDKDPVDA
+1202 SEVVADKDPADA
-1214 NNTYEL
+1214 DNTYEL
-1220 HTSPLRLLGELTGD
+1220 HTSPLRLLGEITKD

-1248 ARLLNHVCFRKGEI
+1248 ARLLNHVCFRKGEL
-1262 SHPHYQSRINED
+1262 SHPHYQARINED
-1274 DFVQSIRSV
+1274 DFVRSIRKV
-1283 CPVPPPDC
+1283 CLVPPPDC
-1291 YEHDSEHDLK
+1291 YEDSREHDLK

-1310 SYLDGKYKVDPKS
+1310 VYLEDKYQVDPRAL
-1323 FERAEHA
+1323 ERAEQA
-1330 REELEDTKK
+1330 REDLEVTKEQFRG
-1339 ELKKELESYGPN
+1339 ELKSYGPK
-1351 GPSWDFVT
+1351 GPSWDFVA

-1365 RRFLKGRI
+1365 QRFLKGRIEEQYGTNLLASSESLTFLSWNYGNIIRKVCLVPPPDCYEDSREHDLKRFFINDDRIVYLEDKYQVDPRALERAEQAREDLEVTKEQFRGELKSYGPKGPSWDFVAFYEELCQRFLKGRI

-1407 RFLQGL
+1407 KFLQGL
-1413 DSAMRPRKQS
+1413 DRAMKPRKQS
-1423 AMSLQYEQFENNL
+1423 AMSLQYEQFENNR

-1441 FFLRARVVILQE
+1441 FFLRAHVVILQE
-1453 AHLLVPAKEF
+1453 AQLLVPAKEF
-1463 IEQKNWTVCF
+1463 IEQKNWSVCF

-1487 GGYVKIIAGHD
+1487 DGYIKIIAGHD
-1498 QDLGHCEQRDVTW
+1498 QDLGHCQQRDVTW

-1516 CFGKTRPRQEFK
+1516 CFGETRPRQDFK
-1528 DADFEFDDYGPEDQ
+1528 DADYEFEDYGPKEK

-1623 RRFSEAR
+1623 RKFSEAR
-1630 VKADPGIKAPIPRTF
+1630 VKADPGIKAPIPRTS
-1645 YSSTSL
+1645 YS
-1651 VLKQCEDY
+1651 
-1659 FDKLWEDYSTVEK
+1659 
-1672 EEYQGSQLGD
+1672 
-1682 TCLSTIVEWGHSM
+1682 
-1695 SEEEYENS
+1695 
-1703 TVSTKEFICN
+1703 
-1713 FSENFAMIDTEVM
+1713 
-1726 CSRPTDEDSHGPM
+1726 
-1739 FISLR
+1739 
-1744 PASSSSGDRRQY
+1744 
-1756 RMGAT
+1756 
-1761 LHEAKLRRKERQK
+1761 
-1774 ENKRKGRPP
+1774 
-1783 TSDQAA
+1783 
-1789 SSTAAA
+1789 

>member
-1 MAGQGASNPVNI
+1 MVNI

-34 RLRRPRAPVEFH
+34 RLRRPRTPVEFH
-46 KNSEQD
+46 RNSEQD

-65 PENHAKFNFRV
+65 PENHDKFNFRV

-136 MDNRAMIELMPLITE
+136 MDSRAMIELMPLITE

-163 PNAFFAIV
+163 PNSFFAIL

-189 WHNTGHQYDMPFSMR
+189 WHNTGNQYDMPFSMR
-204 LGVNQGHTGLSY
+204 LGVNQGHTGLMQ

-225 RLTSVAA
+225 RLTSVEA
-232 RCLGHVVH
+232 RCLGHVFH
-240 VTRKENWASVERYG
+240 VTRRENWASIERYG
-254 LMRDHQSWNRRSRGE
+254 LMRDPQSWNRRNRGE

-279 NPQTSPYI
+279 NPQTLPYI
-287 PLGPGTVVPRNYEQP
+287 PLGPGTVVPRDYGQP
-302 LYVKLNV
+302 LYVKLDV

-319 YFSNNGVVLAHYDV
+319 YFSNNGVVLAHCDV
-333 EPTYLDISASEPRP
+333 EPTYLDICVDEPRP
-347 QDAPEPAKE
+347 EDAPEPAKE
-356 LRSPLPAEKMVEKVK
+356 LINSLPAEKIMEKIN

-378 NLRSLFNRLLKD
+378 RLRSLFTRLSQDPAFAHETL
-390 KKYALEVI
+390 
-398 RRIDDNEPGMEQ
+398 RRINAFEPGVEQ
-410 IKRHMSLWLDEL
+410 ARRHMLLWLDEL
-422 TISAIARFFSS
+422 TYDAIVRFFSS
-433 DNDPT
+433 DNDPR

-468 KEIDDRDPWSILGYN
+468 KEIDDRDPWSILGYS
-483 APTLVINGDGATTRS
+483 APTLIVNGDGATSRS
-498 LFMVHPLVLSKDQA
+498 LFMVHPLVLSKDQQ

-525 RIWKDITSRGST
+525 HLWRDITSRRPT
-537 ARTSGGPQGD
+537 ARTSEEPQQD
-547 EEDDSAHA
+547 EEDDSAHV

-576 VYDIGM
+576 IYDIGM
-582 VSLHDRTGTRVLQS
+582 VSLHDRVGTRVLQS

-681 IQSIE
+681 IASVE

-748 ERVCDFFI
+748 ELVCDFFI

-775 LDPDTNLPAYKT
+775 LDPHTKLPVYKT
-787 SEAALQAEVNPE
+787 SEAALQAERNPE

-804 FAMNFKKFRFSARV
+804 FAMNFKKFRFSARI

-911 NILKGVYKIQKNEEL
+911 DILKGIFKIQKDEEL
-926 AREREEEEEQ
+926 AKERDEEEEQ

-942 NLLADDMEL
+942 YLLADDMEL

-958 PVWRSIVNK
+958 PVWRSIVDK
-967 YREGDQVL
+967 YRGGDQVL
-975 QREAV
+975 QGEAV

-986 KDKKNN
+986 RDQKDN
-992 EKATEVFSSERTDFH
+992 EKATEAFSSERTDFY
-1007 ETSEPLPRTMGENLV
+1007 ETSGPLPRTEGENLV
-1022 EDLLTKNV
+1022 EDLLTKDV
-1030 AERAFEAGEE
+1030 AEQAFEAGEE
-1040 VPPYTRVSTIAGG
+1040 VPPYTRVSTIAGEV
-1053 IYTGSM
+1053 YTGSM
-1059 MLTKDEDM
+1059 TLLEDENM
-1067 EEEAPEE
+1067 EEEVPEE
-1074 DPAVEPEKDEEMFDE
+1074 DPAVEPEK
-1089 NAGTFPSEGPKMEVD
+1089 
-1104 QEEAKEESTPHF
+1104 
-1116 LSREIGEDSAASY
+1116 
-1129 LPSGE
+1129 
-1134 KDANLEDTSGQRK
+1134 
-1147 SKKSRLNKIPDPH
+1147 
-1160 FHEEVQDDAT
+1160 
-1170 LEEKKKA
+1170 
-1177 VKKIREVR
+1177 
-1185 EDDGEKKLEA
+1185 
-1195 EIQESFP
+1195 
-1202 SEVVVDKDPVDA
+1202 
-1214 NNTYEL
+1214 
-1220 HTSPLRLLGELTGD
+1220 
-1234 PGIGFYQLCFRETH
+1234 
-1248 ARLLNHVCFRKGEI
+1248 
-1262 SHPHYQSRINED
+1262 
-1274 DFVQSIRSV
+1274 
-1283 CPVPPPDC
+1283 
-1291 YEHDSEHDLK
+1291 
-1301 RFFINDDRI
+1301 
-1310 SYLDGKYKVDPKS
+1310 
-1323 FERAEHA
+1323 
-1330 REELEDTKK
+1330 
-1339 ELKKELESYGPN
+1339 
-1351 GPSWDFVT
+1351 
-1359 FYEELC
+1359 
-1365 RRFLKGRI
+1365 
-1373 EEQYGT
+1373 
-1379 NLLASSESLTF
+1379 
-1390 LSWNYGNMVR
+1390 
-1400 GQKYTTP
+1400 
-1407 RFLQGL
+1407 
-1413 DSAMRPRKQS
+1413 
-1423 AMSLQYEQFENNL
+1423 
-1436 FFNML
+1436 
-1441 FFLRARVVILQE
+1441 
-1453 AHLLVPAKEF
+1453 
-1463 IEQKNWTVCF
+1463 
-1473 NDWENLAVM
+1473 
-1482 ARLAP
+1482 
-1487 GGYVKIIAGHD
+1487 
-1498 QDLGHCEQRDVTW
+1498 
-1511 AIYEI
+1511 
-1516 CFGKTRPRQEFK
+1516 
-1528 DADFEFDDYGPEDQ
+1528 
-1542 RVPLTRANMHTI
+1542 
-1554 RVCNYHVDTH
+1554 
-1564 RAVDAHLL
+1564 
-1572 TGEQTALMLYE
+1572 
-1583 CFVYEVD
+1583 
-1590 IISGD
+1590 
-1595 ANSLAY
+1595 
-1601 RMSGYKRQPMANYY
+1601 
-1615 YSTMQHWI
+1615 
-1623 RRFSEAR
+1623 
-1630 VKADPGIKAPIPRTF
+1630 
-1645 YSSTSL
+1645 
-1651 VLKQCEDY
+1651 
-1659 FDKLWEDYSTVEK
+1659 
-1672 EEYQGSQLGD
+1672 
-1682 TCLSTIVEWGHSM
+1682 
-1695 SEEEYENS
+1695 EEEIFECRCFS
-1703 TVSTKEFICN
+1703 FRGTKDG
-1713 FSENFAMIDTEVM
+1713 S
-1726 CSRPTDEDSHGPM
+1726 
-1739 FISLR
+1739 
-1744 PASSSSGDRRQY
+1744 
-1756 RMGAT
+1756 
-1761 LHEAKLRRKERQK
+1761 
-1774 ENKRKGRPP
+1774 
-1783 TSDQAA
+1783 
-1789 SSTAAA
+1789 

>member
-1 MAGQGASNPVNI
+1 
-13 FEYARNWSQKVPWGQ
+13 
-28 PQNWAN
+28 
-34 RLRRPRAPVEFH
+34 
-46 KNSEQD
+46 
-52 ELILTDILAMCLA
+52 
-65 PENHAKFNFRV
+65 
-76 RWFAEIARY
+76 
-85 ALGYVTQE
+85 
-93 EEDEYER
+93 
-100 SRQFV
+100 
-105 ATRVAWRQNDYGKIA
+105 
-120 TGLNYMLRHDR
+120 
-131 SLDRL
+131 
-136 MDNRAMIELMPLITE
+136 
-151 GTARMPSPFRIY
+151 
-163 PNAFFAIV
+163 
-171 HSDEKQRFHLVI
+171 
-183 RLDKNV
+183 
-189 WHNTGHQYDMPFSMR
+189 
-204 LGVNQGHTGLSY
+204 
-216 NISPEKLNH
+216 
-225 RLTSVAA
+225 
-232 RCLGHVVH
+232 
-240 VTRKENWASVERYG
+240 
-254 LMRDHQSWNRRSRGE
+254 
-269 GRDYVHFMYS
+269 MYS
-279 NPQTSPYI
+279 NPQTSLYI
-287 PLGPGTVVPRNYEQP
+287 PLGPGTVVPRDYGQP

-309 IRWLQAGRPL
+309 ILWLRAGRPL
-319 YFSNNGVVLAHYDV
+319 YFSNNGVVLAHCDV
-333 EPTYLDISASEPRP
+333 EPEYLDISVDEPQPR
-347 QDAPEPAKE
+347 DAPEPAKE
-356 LRSPLPAEKMVEKVK
+356 LRNPKSAEEMMELINSEKVQQERVRALFTRLSIDK
-371 REKEQQD
+371 PYARE
-378 NLRSLFNRLLKD
+378 LL
-390 KKYALEVI
+390 
-398 RRIDDNEPGMEQ
+398 RRIHAEEPETKQ
-410 IKRHMSLWLDEL
+410 VRRHMLLWLDNL
-422 TISAIARFFSS
+422 DLGAIARFVQYE
-433 DNDPT
+433 NHPE

-449 QVMPE
+449 QSMSE
-454 GHYQM
+454 GHFLQ
-459 PPGWSLIPP
+459 GWSLIPP
-468 KEIDDRDPWSILGYN
+468 KEIDDRDPWSILGYST
-483 APTLVINGDGATTRS
+483 PKLIVDGDGVTSRS

-512 NLVKADEEVIRFD
+512 KLVKADEEVLRFD
-525 RIWKDITSRGST
+525 HIWTDITSKSST
-537 ARTSGGPQGD
+537 ARTSGEPQQD
-547 EEDDSAHA
+547 EEDDSAHV

-582 VSLHDRTGTRVLQS
+582 VSLHDRVGTRVLQS

-667 ENGRRWAEILTDHG
+667 ENGRRWAEILTGHG
-681 IQSIE
+681 IASVE

-748 ERVCDFFI
+748 ELVCDFFI

-787 SEAALQAEVNPE
+787 SEAALQAERNPE

-804 FAMNFKKFRFSARV
+804 FAMNFKKFRFSARI

-911 NILKGVYKIQKNEEL
+911 DILKGIFKIQKDEEP
-926 AREREEEEEQ
+926 AKERDEEEEQ

-942 NLLADDMEL
+942 YLLADDMEL

-967 YREGDQVL
+967 YRESDQVL
-975 QREAV
+975 QGEAV

-986 KDKKNN
+986 RDQKDN
-992 EKATEVFSSERTDFH
+992 EKATEAFSSERTDFY
-1007 ETSEPLPRTMGENLV
+1007 ETSGPLPRTEGENLV
-1022 EDLLTKNV
+1022 EDLLNRDV
-1030 AERAFEAGEE
+1030 AEQAFEAGEE
-1040 VPPYTRVSTIAGG
+1040 VPPYTRVSTIAGEV
-1053 IYTGSM
+1053 YTGSM
-1059 MLTKDEDM
+1059 TLLEDEDM
-1067 EEEAPEE
+1067 EEEVPEE
-1074 DPAVEPEKDEEMFDE
+1074 DPAVEPGKEQEIFDE
-1089 NAGTFPSEGPKMEVD
+1089 DAGVFPSEELKMEVD

-1116 LSREIGEDSAASY
+1116 LSREIGEDSTASH

-1134 KDANLEDTSGQRK
+1134 MDANLDDNSGQRK

-1170 LEEKKKA
+1170 MEEKKEA
-1177 VKKIREVR
+1177 VEKIKEVR

-1202 SEVVVDKDPVDA
+1202 SEVVVEKDTTKAD
-1214 NNTYEL
+1214 NTYEL
-1220 HTSPLRLLGELTGD
+1220 HTSPLKLLGELTGD
-1234 PGIGFYQLCFRETH
+1234 PGIGLYQLCFRETH

-1262 SHPHYQSRINED
+1262 SHPHYQSRINEN
-1274 DFVQSIRSV
+1274 DFVRSIRNI

-1291 YEHDSEHDLK
+1291 YEHEPEHDLK

-1310 SYLDGKYKVDPKS
+1310 IYLDGKYQVDPKAL
-1323 FERAEHA
+1323 ERAGHA

-1339 ELKKELESYGPN
+1339 ELKKELESYGPK

-1373 EEQYGT
+1373 EEPYGT

-1423 AMSLQYEQFENNL
+1423 AMSLQNEQFENNL

-1441 FFLRARVVILQE
+1441 FFLRAHVVILQE

-1516 CFGKTRPRQEFK
+1516 CFGETRPRQDFK
-1528 DADFEFDDYGPEDQ
+1528 DADFEFDDYGPEDK

-1601 RMSGYKRQPMANYY
+1601 RMYIIDLILYLRLRILIVQVNHAGIRKQAVVESTKILQRGFRRLRQRWQQGRKMDFAAVVRAA
-1615 YSTMQHWI
+1615 QGQRKDWAI
-1623 RRFSEAR
+1623 EFQIEADDAALNQLGF
-1630 VKADPGIKAPIPRTF
+1630 VTAIQKVHQISHGKA
-1645 YSSTSL
+1645 
-1651 VLKQCEDY
+1651 E
-1659 FDKLWEDYSTVEK
+1659 KLWQGFLSQSENSSEQRMGLPIFWAICEAVARGDADAAECADLSL
-1672 EEYQGSQLGD
+1672 EEYLDGEMEGQY
-1682 TCLSTIVEWGHSM
+1682 
-1695 SEEEYENS
+1695 SEEEVQAARRIQAAQRGLNARAQADVTKAMAS
-1703 TVSTKEFICN
+1703 VSSPEQAAERIQAA
-1713 FSENFAMIDTEVM
+1713 FAGRLVREELLEAPVSPDLRAEQATAAEKIQAVYRGRQVRQEARQAGGLDRRSSQEAAAERIQAAFQGRIQREVFRVEDLTQEEASARIQAVYRGRQAREQAAASM
-1726 CSRPTDEDSHGPM
+1726 GFRSRQERSRPLPGADLFEEALAKQGGGGELLLQAGFLDMISKAAPEISEFQAQALFEGTCVGTGQMGLSSKLFCELLQAIRLGDE
-1739 FISLR
+1739 
-1744 PASSSSGDRRQY
+1744 
-1756 RMGAT
+1756 
-1761 LHEAKLRRKERQK
+1761 
-1774 ENKRKGRPP
+1774 
-1783 TSDQAA
+1783 
-1789 SSTAAA
+1789 AAAQFADMHIEDYRSLLTADKE

>member
-1 MAGQGASNPVNI
+1 MSTEMAGQGASNPVNI
-13 FEYARNWSQKVPWGQ
+13 LEYAQNWSRKVPWGES
-28 PQNWAN
+28 QNWAN
-34 RLRRPRAPVEFH
+34 RLRRPRAPVEFQ

-52 ELILTDILAMCLA
+52 DLILADVLAMCLA
-65 PENHAKFNFRV
+65 PENHDRFNFRV

-105 ATRVAWRQNDYGKIA
+105 ATRVSWRQNEYGNIA

-136 MDNRAMIELMPLITE
+136 MDSRAMVELMPLITE
-151 GTARMPSPFRIY
+151 GTARMPSPFSIY
-163 PNAFFAIV
+163 PHAFFAIL
-171 HSDEKQRFHLVI
+171 HSDDKQRFHLVI

-189 WHNTGHQYDMPFSMR
+189 WHNTGNQYDMPFSMR

-225 RLTSVAA
+225 RLTSIEA
-232 RCLGHVVH
+232 RCLGHVFH
-240 VTRKENWASVERYG
+240 VTRKENWASIERYG
-254 LMRDHQSWNRRSRGE
+254 LMRDPQSWNRRNRGE

-279 NPQTSPYI
+279 NPQTSLYI
-287 PLGPGTVVPRNYEQP
+287 PLGPGTVVPRNYGQP

-319 YFSNNGVVLAHYDV
+319 YFSNNGVVLAHCDV
-333 EPTYLDISASEPRP
+333 EPTYLEISAYEPRTE
-347 QDAPEPAKE
+347 DAPEPAKE
-356 LRSPLPAEKMVEKVK
+356 LIIPLPVEKMVEKVN

-378 NLRSLFNRLLKD
+378 KLRSLFTRLSQD
-390 KKYALEVI
+390 KAFARETI
-398 RRIDDNEPGMEQ
+398 RRINADEPGVEQ
-410 IKRHMSLWLDEL
+410 AKRHMSLWLDEL
-422 TISAIARFFSS
+422 TLDAIARFFSS
-433 DNDPT
+433 DNHPA
-438 REYNRS
+438 REDNRS

-454 GHYQM
+454 GHYQ
-459 PPGWSLIPP
+459 PGWSLIPP
-468 KEIDDRDPWSILGYN
+468 REIDDRDPWSILGYS
-483 APTLVINGDGATTRS
+483 APMLIVNGDGVTTRS

-525 RIWKDITSRGST
+525 HLWKDITSKGST
-537 ARTSGGPQGD
+537 ARTSGEPQQD
-547 EEDDSAHA
+547 EEDDSAHV

-582 VSLHDRTGTRVLQS
+582 VSLHDRIGTRVLQS

-619 RRYKLLRPSV
+619 RRYKLLRPSI
-629 YGTEEDPKT
+629 YGTEDDPKT

-644 PGISQWMELA
+644 PGVFQWMELA

-681 IQSIE
+681 LYSAE

-711 DNFGNTV
+711 DSFGNSV

-739 IGRVMHLVS
+739 IGRVMHLLS
-748 ERVCDFFI
+748 ELVCDFFI
-756 KVLPKWV
+756 KVLPRWV
-763 LDHSI
+763 LQHSI
-768 LWEEFMI
+768 LWEDFMI
-775 LDPDTNLPAYKT
+775 LDPHTKLPVYKT
-787 SEAALQAEVNPE
+787 SEAALQAEEDPE

-905 NLKVLQ
+905 NLKALQ
-911 NILKGVYKIQKNEEL
+911 DILKGIFKIQKDEER
-926 AREREEEEEQ
+926 AREREEEEQ

-942 NLLADDMEL
+942 NLMADDMEL
-951 DFDDDDV
+951 DFDDDNV
-958 PVWRSIVNK
+958 PVWRSIVDK

-975 QREAV
+975 QGEAV

-986 KDKKNN
+986 RDKKDN
-992 EKATEVFSSERTDFH
+992 EKATEVFSSERTDYF

-1022 EDLLTKNV
+1022 EDLLTKDV
-1030 AERAFEAGEE
+1030 AEQAFEAGEE

-1059 MLTKDEDM
+1059 MLMENEDM
-1067 EEEAPEE
+1067 EEEVPEE
-1074 DPAVEPEKDEEMFDE
+1074 DPAVELAKEEEVFDE
-1089 NAGTFPSEGPKMEVD
+1089 NAGIFPSEEPKMEVD

-1134 KDANLEDTSGQRK
+1134 KDANLDDTSGPRK
-1147 SKKSRLNKIPDPH
+1147 SKRSRLNKIPDPH

-1170 LEEKKKA
+1170 VEEKEKA
-1177 VKKIREVR
+1177 VEKIKEVR

-1202 SEVVVDKDPVDA
+1202 SEVVVDKATVDDD
-1214 NNTYEL
+1214 NTYEL
-1220 HTSPLRLLGELTGD
+1220 HISPLRLLGELTGV
-1234 PGIGFYQLCFRETH
+1234 PGIGFYQQCFRETH
-1248 ARLLNHVCFRKGEI
+1248 ARLLNHVCFRKDEI
-1262 SHPHYQSRINED
+1262 SHPHYQSRVNED
-1274 DFVQSIRSV
+1274 DFVRSIRKV

-1291 YEHDSEHDLK
+1291 YEHNSEHDLK

-1310 SYLDGKYKVDPKS
+1310 SHLDGMYQVDPKAL
-1323 FERAEHA
+1323 ERAEQA
-1330 REELEDTKK
+1330 RAELEDTKK
-1339 ELKKELESYGPN
+1339 ELKKELESYGPK
-1351 GPSWDFVT
+1351 GHSWDYVT

-1373 EEQYGT
+1373 EEPYGT

-1413 DSAMRPRKQS
+1413 DSAMKPRRQS
-1423 AMSLQYEQFENNL
+1423 DMSLQTEQFENNL

-1441 FFLRARVVILQE
+1441 FFLRAHVVILQE
-1453 AHLLVPAKEF
+1453 APLLVPAKEF

-1498 QDLGHCEQRDVTW
+1498 QELGHCEQRDVTW

-1516 CFGKTRPRQEFK
+1516 CFGETRPRQDFK

-1542 RVPLTRANMHTI
+1542 RVPLT
-1554 RVCNYHVDTH
+1554 
-1564 RAVDAHLL
+1564 
-1572 TGEQTALMLYE
+1572 
-1583 CFVYEVD
+1583 
-1590 IISGD
+1590 
-1595 ANSLAY
+1595 
-1601 RMSGYKRQPMANYY
+1601 
-1615 YSTMQHWI
+1615 
-1623 RRFSEAR
+1623 
-1630 VKADPGIKAPIPRTF
+1630 
-1645 YSSTSL
+1645 
-1651 VLKQCEDY
+1651 
-1659 FDKLWEDYSTVEK
+1659 
-1672 EEYQGSQLGD
+1672 
-1682 TCLSTIVEWGHSM
+1682 
-1695 SEEEYENS
+1695 
-1703 TVSTKEFICN
+1703 
-1713 FSENFAMIDTEVM
+1713 
-1726 CSRPTDEDSHGPM
+1726 
-1739 FISLR
+1739 
-1744 PASSSSGDRRQY
+1744 
-1756 RMGAT
+1756 
-1761 LHEAKLRRKERQK
+1761 
-1774 ENKRKGRPP
+1774 
-1783 TSDQAA
+1783 
-1789 SSTAAA
+1789 

>member
-1 MAGQGASNPVNI
+1 MVNI

-28 PQNWAN
+28 PQNWAT
-34 RLRRPRAPVEFH
+34 RLRRPRAPVEFQR
-46 KNSEQD
+46 NSEQD

-65 PENHAKFNFRV
+65 PENHDKFNFRV
-76 RWFAEIARY
+76 RWFAEVARY

-136 MDNRAMIELMPLITE
+136 MDSRAMIELMPLITE

-163 PNAFFAIV
+163 PNAFFAIL

-189 WHNTGHQYDMPFSMR
+189 WHNTGNQYDMPFSMR
-204 LGVNQGHTGLSY
+204 LGVNQGHTGLMQ

-225 RLTSVAA
+225 RLTSIEA
-232 RCLGHVVH
+232 RCLGHVFH
-240 VTRKENWASVERYG
+240 VTRRENWASIERYG
-254 LMRDHQSWNRRSRGE
+254 LMRDPQSWNRRNRGE

-279 NPQTSPYI
+279 NPQTLPYI
-287 PLGPGTVVPRNYEQP
+287 PLGPGTVVPRDYGQP
-302 LYVKLNV
+302 LYVKLDV

-319 YFSNNGVVLAHYDV
+319 YFSNNGVVLAHCDV
-333 EPTYLDISASEPRP
+333 EPTYLDICVDEPRP
-347 QDAPEPAKE
+347 EDAPEPAKE
-356 LRSPLPAEKMVEKVK
+356 LINSLPAEKIMEKIN

-378 NLRSLFNRLLKD
+378 RLRSLFTRLSQDPAFAHETL
-390 KKYALEVI
+390 
-398 RRIDDNEPGMEQ
+398 RRINAFEPGVEQ
-410 IKRHMSLWLDEL
+410 ARRHMLLWLDEL
-422 TISAIARFFSS
+422 TYDAIVRFFSS
-433 DNDPT
+433 DNDPR

-468 KEIDDRDPWSILGYN
+468 KEIDDRDPWSILGYST
-483 APTLVINGDGATTRS
+483 PKLIVDGDGVTSRS
-498 LFMVHPLVLSKDQA
+498 LFMVHPLVLSKDQQ

-525 RIWKDITSRGST
+525 HLWRDITSRRPT
-537 ARTSGGPQGD
+537 ARTSEEPQQD
-547 EEDDSAHA
+547 EEDDSAHV

-576 VYDIGM
+576 IYDIGM
-582 VSLHDRTGTRVLQS
+582 VSLHDRVGTRVLQS

-614 REYFC
+614 REYFW

-629 YGTEEDPKT
+629 YGTEENPKT

-681 IQSIE
+681 LGSLE

-739 IGRVMHLVS
+739 IGRVMHLLS
-748 ERVCDFFI
+748 ELVCDFFI

-763 LDHSI
+763 LKHSI

-775 LDPDTNLPAYKT
+775 LDPHTNLPVYKT
-787 SEAALQAEVNPE
+787 SEAALYAETNPE

-804 FAMNFKKFRFSARV
+804 FAMNFKKFRFSARI

-848 LREYVQARVAVSD
+848 LRDYVQARVAVSD

-911 NILKGVYKIQKNEEL
+911 DILKGISKIQKDEEL
-926 AREREEEEEQ
+926 AKKRDEEEEQ

-942 NLLADDMEL
+942 YLLADDMEL

-958 PVWRSIVNK
+958 PVWRSIVDK
-967 YREGDQVL
+967 YRGGDQVL
-975 QREAV
+975 QGEAV

-986 KDKKNN
+986 RDQKDN
-992 EKATEVFSSERTDFH
+992 EKATETFSSERTDFY
-1007 ETSEPLPRTMGENLV
+1007 ETSGPLPRTEGENLV
-1022 EDLLTKNV
+1022 EDLLTKDV
-1030 AERAFEAGEE
+1030 AEQ
-1040 VPPYTRVSTIAGG
+1040 
-1053 IYTGSM
+1053 
-1059 MLTKDEDM
+1059 
-1067 EEEAPEE
+1067 
-1074 DPAVEPEKDEEMFDE
+1074 
-1089 NAGTFPSEGPKMEVD
+1089 FPSEEPKMEVD

-1116 LSREIGEDSAASY
+1116 LSREKGEDSTASH

-1134 KDANLEDTSGQRK
+1134 MDANLDDTSGHRK
-1147 SKKSRLNKIPDPH
+1147 SKKSRLNKSPDPQ

-1170 LEEKKKA
+1170 MEEKKEA
-1177 VKKIREVR
+1177 VEKIKEVR
-1185 EDDGEKKLEA
+1185 EDDEEKKLEA

-1202 SEVVVDKDPVDA
+1202 SEVVVEKDTTKAD
-1214 NNTYEL
+1214 NTYEL
-1220 HTSPLRLLGELTGD
+1220 HTSPLKLLGELTGD
-1234 PGIGFYQLCFRETH
+1234 PGIGFYQLRFRETH

-1262 SHPHYQSRINED
+1262 SHPHYQSRINEN
-1274 DFVQSIRSV
+1274 DFVRSIRNV
-1283 CPVPPPDC
+1283 CPVPPPVC
-1291 YEHDSEHDLK
+1291 YEHERGHDLR

-1310 SYLDGKYKVDPKS
+1310 IYLDGRYQVDPRAL
-1323 FERAEHA
+1323 ERAGHA

-1339 ELKKELESYGPN
+1339 KLKDELESYGPK

-1413 DSAMRPRKQS
+1413 DGAMKPRKQS
-1423 AMSLQYEQFENNL
+1423 AMSLQNEQFENNL

-1441 FFLRARVVILQE
+1441 FFLRAHVVILQE

-1516 CFGKTRPRQEFK
+1516 CFGETRPRQDFK
-1528 DADFEFDDYGPEDQ
+1528 DADFEFDDYGPEDK

-1630 VKADPGIKAPIPRTF
+1630 VQADPGIKAPIPRTF
-1645 YSSTSL
+1645 YSSTSQ
-1651 VLKQCEDY
+1651 VLKKCEDY
-1659 FDKLWEDYSTVEK
+1659 FDKLWEEYSTVEK
-1672 EEYQGSQLGD
+1672 EEYQGSRLGD

-1744 PASSSSGDRRQY
+1744 PASLSSGDRRQY
-1756 RMGAT
+1756 RTAAT
-1761 LHEAKLRRKERQK
+1761 LQEANVRRKERQK
-1774 ENKRKGRPP
+1774 QNRKKGRPP
-1783 TSDQAA
+1783 TSDQAT
-1789 SSTAAA
+1789 SSFAAA

>member
-1 MAGQGASNPVNI
+1 MDFVSTEMAGQGASNPVNI

-163 PNAFFAIV
+163 PNAFFAIA

-225 RLTSVAA
+225 RLTSVEA
-232 RCLGHVVH
+232 RCLGHVFH

-254 LMRDHQSWNRRSRGE
+254 LMRDPQSWNRRNRGE
-269 GRDYVHFMYS
+269 GRDYVHLMYS
-279 NPQTSPYI
+279 NPQTLPYI
-287 PLGPGTVVPRNYEQP
+287 PLGPGTVVPRDYNQP
-302 LYVKLNV
+302 LYVKLDV
-309 IRWLQAGRPL
+309 IRWLQAGLPL
-319 YFSNNGVVLAHYDV
+319 YFSNNGVVLAHCDV
-333 EPTYLDISASEPRP
+333 EPTYLDICVDEPRP
-347 QDAPEPAKE
+347 EDAPEPAKE
-356 LRSPLPAEKMVEKVK
+356 LINPLPAEKIMEKIN
-371 REKEQQD
+371 REKEQQGR
-378 NLRSLFNRLLKD
+378 LRALFTSLSIDKPYARELLK
-390 KKYALEVI
+390 
-398 RRIDDNEPGMEQ
+398 RIHADEPETRQ
-410 IKRHMSLWLDEL
+410 AKRLSLG
-422 TISAIARFFSS
+422 AIARFVSY
-433 DNDPT
+433 DNHLA
-438 REYNRS
+438 RENNRS

-468 KEIDDRDPWSILGYN
+468 KEIDDRDPWSSLGYN
-483 APTLVINGDGATTRS
+483 APTLIINGDGATTRS

-525 RIWKDITSRGST
+525 HIWKDITSRGST

-547 EEDDSAHA
+547 EEDDSAHV

-582 VSLHDRTGTRVLQS
+582 VSLHDHIGTRVLQS

-681 IQSIE
+681 IQPIE

-700 GWNFGIPEPQW
+700 CWNFGIPEPQW

-748 ERVCDFFI
+748 ELVCDFFI

-986 KDKKNN
+986 KDKKGN

-1074 DPAVEPEKDEEMFDE
+1074 DPAVETEKDEEMFDE
-1089 NAGTFPSEGPKMEVD
+1089 NAGTFPSE
-1104 QEEAKEESTPHF
+1104 
-1116 LSREIGEDSAASY
+1116 
-1129 LPSGE
+1129 
-1134 KDANLEDTSGQRK
+1134 
-1147 SKKSRLNKIPDPH
+1147 
-1160 FHEEVQDDAT
+1160 
-1170 LEEKKKA
+1170 
-1177 VKKIREVR
+1177 
-1185 EDDGEKKLEA
+1185 
-1195 EIQESFP
+1195 
-1202 SEVVVDKDPVDA
+1202 
-1214 NNTYEL
+1214 
-1220 HTSPLRLLGELTGD
+1220 
-1234 PGIGFYQLCFRETH
+1234 
-1248 ARLLNHVCFRKGEI
+1248 
-1262 SHPHYQSRINED
+1262 
-1274 DFVQSIRSV
+1274 
-1283 CPVPPPDC
+1283 
-1291 YEHDSEHDLK
+1291 
-1301 RFFINDDRI
+1301 
-1310 SYLDGKYKVDPKS
+1310 
-1323 FERAEHA
+1323 
-1330 REELEDTKK
+1330 
-1339 ELKKELESYGPN
+1339 
-1351 GPSWDFVT
+1351 
-1359 FYEELC
+1359 
-1365 RRFLKGRI
+1365 
-1373 EEQYGT
+1373 
-1379 NLLASSESLTF
+1379 
-1390 LSWNYGNMVR
+1390 
-1400 GQKYTTP
+1400 
-1407 RFLQGL
+1407 
-1413 DSAMRPRKQS
+1413 
-1423 AMSLQYEQFENNL
+1423 
-1436 FFNML
+1436 
-1441 FFLRARVVILQE
+1441 
-1453 AHLLVPAKEF
+1453 
-1463 IEQKNWTVCF
+1463 
-1473 NDWENLAVM
+1473 
-1482 ARLAP
+1482 
-1487 GGYVKIIAGHD
+1487 
-1498 QDLGHCEQRDVTW
+1498 
-1511 AIYEI
+1511 
-1516 CFGKTRPRQEFK
+1516 
-1528 DADFEFDDYGPEDQ
+1528 DQ
-1542 RVPLTRANMHTI
+1542 RWKLTRRKPRRSQHHTF
-1554 RVCNYHVDTH
+1554 C
-1564 RAVDAHLL
+1564 
-1572 TGEQTALMLYE
+1572 Q
-1583 CFVYEVD
+1583 
-1590 IISGD
+1590 
-1595 ANSLAY
+1595 
-1601 RMSGYKRQPMANYY
+1601 
-1615 YSTMQHWI
+1615 
-1623 RRFSEAR
+1623 
-1630 VKADPGIKAPIPRTF
+1630 
-1645 YSSTSL
+1645 
-1651 VLKQCEDY
+1651 
-1659 FDKLWEDYSTVEK
+1659 
-1672 EEYQGSQLGD
+1672 
-1682 TCLSTIVEWGHSM
+1682 
-1695 SEEEYENS
+1695 
-1703 TVSTKEFICN
+1703 
-1713 FSENFAMIDTEVM
+1713 
-1726 CSRPTDEDSHGPM
+1726 
-1739 FISLR
+1739 
-1744 PASSSSGDRRQY
+1744 
-1756 RMGAT
+1756 
-1761 LHEAKLRRKERQK
+1761 ER
-1774 ENKRKGRPP
+1774 
-1783 TSDQAA
+1783 
-1789 SSTAAA
+1789 

>member
-1 MAGQGASNPVNI
+1 MVNI

-34 RLRRPRAPVEFH
+34 RLRRPRTPVEFH
-46 KNSEQD
+46 RNSEQD

-65 PENHAKFNFRV
+65 PENHDKFNFRV

-136 MDNRAMIELMPLITE
+136 MDSRAMIELMPLITE

-163 PNAFFAIV
+163 PNSFFAIL

-189 WHNTGHQYDMPFSMR
+189 WHNTGNQYDMPFSMR
-204 LGVNQGHTGLSY
+204 LGVNQGHTGLMQ

-225 RLTSVAA
+225 RLTSVEA
-232 RCLGHVVH
+232 RCLGHVFH
-240 VTRKENWASVERYG
+240 VTRRENWASIERYG
-254 LMRDHQSWNRRSRGE
+254 LMRDPQSWNRRNRGE

-279 NPQTSPYI
+279 NPQTLPYI
-287 PLGPGTVVPRNYEQP
+287 PLGPGTVVPRDYGQP
-302 LYVKLNV
+302 LYVKLDV

-319 YFSNNGVVLAHYDV
+319 YFSNNGVVLAHCDV
-333 EPTYLDISASEPRP
+333 EPTYLDICVDEPRP
-347 QDAPEPAKE
+347 EDAPEPAKE
-356 LRSPLPAEKMVEKVK
+356 LINSLPAEKIMEKIN

-378 NLRSLFNRLLKD
+378 RLRSLFTRLSQDPAFAHETL
-390 KKYALEVI
+390 
-398 RRIDDNEPGMEQ
+398 RRINAFEPGVEQ
-410 IKRHMSLWLDEL
+410 ARRHMLLWLDEL
-422 TISAIARFFSS
+422 TYDAIVRFFSS
-433 DNDPT
+433 DNDPR

-468 KEIDDRDPWSILGYN
+468 KEIDDRDPWSILGYST
-483 APTLVINGDGATTRS
+483 PKLIVDGDGVTSRS
-498 LFMVHPLVLSKDQA
+498 LFMVHPLVLSKDQQ

-525 RIWKDITSRGST
+525 HLWRDITSRRPT
-537 ARTSGGPQGD
+537 ARTSEEPQQD
-547 EEDDSAHA
+547 EEDDSAHV

-576 VYDIGM
+576 IYDIGM
-582 VSLHDRTGTRVLQS
+582 VSLHDRVGTRVLQS

-629 YGTEEDPKT
+629 YGTEENPKT

-681 IQSIE
+681 ISSVE

-739 IGRVMHLVS
+739 IGRVMHLLS
-748 ERVCDFFI
+748 ELVCDFFI

-763 LDHSI
+763 LNHSI

-775 LDPDTNLPAYKT
+775 LDPHTNLPVYKT
-787 SEAALQAEVNPE
+787 SEAALQAERNPE

-804 FAMNFKKFRFSARV
+804 FAMNFKKFRFSARI

-848 LREYVQARVAVSD
+848 LRDYVQARVAVSD

-911 NILKGVYKIQKNEEL
+911 DILKGIFKIQKDEEL
-926 AREREEEEEQ
+926 AKERDEEEEQ

-942 NLLADDMEL
+942 YLLADDMEL

-958 PVWRSIVNK
+958 PVWRSIVDK
-967 YREGDQVL
+967 YRGGDQVL
-975 QREAV
+975 QGEAV

-986 KDKKNN
+986 RDQKDN
-992 EKATEVFSSERTDFH
+992 EKATETFSSERTDFY
-1007 ETSEPLPRTMGENLV
+1007 ETSGPLPRTEGENLV
-1022 EDLLTKNV
+1022 EDLLTKDV
-1030 AERAFEAGEE
+1030 AEQ
-1040 VPPYTRVSTIAGG
+1040 
-1053 IYTGSM
+1053 
-1059 MLTKDEDM
+1059 
-1067 EEEAPEE
+1067 
-1074 DPAVEPEKDEEMFDE
+1074 
-1089 NAGTFPSEGPKMEVD
+1089 FPSEEPKMEVD

-1116 LSREIGEDSAASY
+1116 LSREKGEDSTASH

-1134 KDANLEDTSGQRK
+1134 MDANLDDTSGHRK
-1147 SKKSRLNKIPDPH
+1147 SKKSRLNKIPDPQ

-1170 LEEKKKA
+1170 MEEKKEA
-1177 VKKIREVR
+1177 VEKIKEVR
-1185 EDDGEKKLEA
+1185 EDDEEKKLEA

-1202 SEVVVDKDPVDA
+1202 SEVVVEKDTTKAD
-1214 NNTYEL
+1214 NTYEL
-1220 HTSPLRLLGELTGD
+1220 HTSPLKLLGELTGD
-1234 PGIGFYQLCFRETH
+1234 PGIGFYQLRFRETH

-1262 SHPHYQSRINED
+1262 SHPHYQSRINEN
-1274 DFVQSIRSV
+1274 DFVRSIRNV
-1283 CPVPPPDC
+1283 CPVPPPVC
-1291 YEHDSEHDLK
+1291 YEHERGHDLK

-1310 SYLDGKYKVDPKS
+1310 IYLDGRYQVDPKAL
-1323 FERAEHA
+1323 ERAGHA

-1339 ELKKELESYGPN
+1339 ELKNELESYGPK

-1373 EEQYGT
+1373 EEPYGT

-1413 DSAMRPRKQS
+1413 DGAMKPRKQS
-1423 AMSLQYEQFENNL
+1423 AMSLQNEQFENNL

-1441 FFLRARVVILQE
+1441 FFLRAHVVILQE

-1498 QDLGHCEQRDVTW
+1498 QELGHCEQRDVTW

-1516 CFGKTRPRQEFK
+1516 CFGETRPRQDFK
-1528 DADFEFDDYGPEDQ
+1528 DADFEFDDYGPEDK

-1630 VKADPGIKAPIPRTF
+1630 VQADPGIKAPIPRTF
-1645 YSSTSL
+1645 YSSTSQ
-1651 VLKQCEDY
+1651 VLKKCEDY
-1659 FDKLWEDYSTVEK
+1659 FDKLWEEYSTVEK
-1672 EEYQGSQLGD
+1672 EEYQGSRLGD

-1744 PASSSSGDRRQY
+1744 PASLSSGDRRQY
-1756 RMGAT
+1756 RTAAT
-1761 LHEAKLRRKERQK
+1761 LQEANVRRKERQK
-1774 ENKRKGRPP
+1774 QNRKKGRPP
-1783 TSDQAA
+1783 TSDQAT
-1789 SSTAAA
+1789 SSFAAA

>member
-1 MAGQGASNPVNI
+1 MDFVSTEMAGQGASNPVNI

-136 MDNRAMIELMPLITE
+136 MDNRAMIELIPLITE

-225 RLTSVAA
+225 RLTSVEA
-232 RCLGHVVH
+232 RCLGHVFH
-240 VTRKENWASVERYG
+240 VTRKENWASIERYG
-254 LMRDHQSWNRRSRGE
+254 LMRDPQSWNRRNRGE

-279 NPQTSPYI
+279 NPQTLPYI
-287 PLGPGTVVPRNYEQP
+287 PLGPGTVVPRDYNQP
-302 LYVKLNV
+302 LYVKLDV
-309 IRWLQAGRPL
+309 IRWLQAGLPL
-319 YFSNNGVVLAHYDV
+319 YFSNNGVVLAHCDV
-333 EPTYLDISASEPRP
+333 EPTYLDICVDEPRP
-347 QDAPEPAKE
+347 EDAPEPAKE
-356 LRSPLPAEKMVEKVK
+356 LINPLPAEKIMEKIN

-378 NLRSLFNRLLKD
+378 RLRALFTRLSIDKPYARELLK
-390 KKYALEVI
+390 
-398 RRIDDNEPGMEQ
+398 RIHADEPETRQ
-410 IKRHMSLWLDEL
+410 AKRHMSLWLDEL
-422 TISAIARFFSS
+422 SLGAIARFVSY
-433 DNDPT
+433 DNHPA
-438 REYNRS
+438 RENNRS

-483 APTLVINGDGATTRS
+483 APTLIINGDGATTRS

-525 RIWKDITSRGST
+525 HIWKDITSRGST

-547 EEDDSAHA
+547 EEDDSAHV

-582 VSLHDRTGTRVLQS
+582 VSLHDRIGTRVLQS

-748 ERVCDFFI
+748 ELVCDFFI

-879 FLEAISCSRVVVEPV
+879 FLKAISCSRVVVEPV

-911 NILKGVYKIQKNEEL
+911 DILKGVYKIQKNEEL

-942 NLLADDMEL
+942 NLLADDIEL
-951 DFDDDDV
+951 DFDDDNV

-986 KDKKNN
+986 KDKKDN

-1030 AERAFEAGEE
+1030 AEQAFEAGEE

-1053 IYTGSM
+1053 IYTGSL

-1067 EEEAPEE
+1067 ELEVPEE
-1074 DPAVEPEKDEEMFDE
+1074 DPAVEPEKM
-1089 NAGTFPSEGPKMEVD
+1089 
-1104 QEEAKEESTPHF
+1104 
-1116 LSREIGEDSAASY
+1116 
-1129 LPSGE
+1129 
-1134 KDANLEDTSGQRK
+1134 
-1147 SKKSRLNKIPDPH
+1147 KKCLMRMQVL
-1160 FHEEVQDDAT
+1160 
-1170 LEEKKKA
+1170 
-1177 VKKIREVR
+1177 
-1185 EDDGEKKLEA
+1185 
-1195 EIQESFP
+1195 
-1202 SEVVVDKDPVDA
+1202 
-1214 NNTYEL
+1214 
-1220 HTSPLRLLGELTGD
+1220 
-1234 PGIGFYQLCFRETH
+1234 
-1248 ARLLNHVCFRKGEI
+1248 
-1262 SHPHYQSRINED
+1262 
-1274 DFVQSIRSV
+1274 
-1283 CPVPPPDC
+1283 
-1291 YEHDSEHDLK
+1291 
-1301 RFFINDDRI
+1301 
-1310 SYLDGKYKVDPKS
+1310 
-1323 FERAEHA
+1323 
-1330 REELEDTKK
+1330 
-1339 ELKKELESYGPN
+1339 
-1351 GPSWDFVT
+1351 
-1359 FYEELC
+1359 
-1365 RRFLKGRI
+1365 
-1373 EEQYGT
+1373 
-1379 NLLASSESLTF
+1379 
-1390 LSWNYGNMVR
+1390 
-1400 GQKYTTP
+1400 
-1407 RFLQGL
+1407 FLQ
-1413 DSAMRPRKQS
+1413 R
-1423 AMSLQYEQFENNL
+1423 
-1436 FFNML
+1436 
-1441 FFLRARVVILQE
+1441 
-1453 AHLLVPAKEF
+1453 
-1463 IEQKNWTVCF
+1463 
-1473 NDWENLAVM
+1473 
-1482 ARLAP
+1482 
-1487 GGYVKIIAGHD
+1487 
-1498 QDLGHCEQRDVTW
+1498 
-1511 AIYEI
+1511 
-1516 CFGKTRPRQEFK
+1516 
-1528 DADFEFDDYGPEDQ
+1528 DQ
-1542 RVPLTRANMHTI
+1542 RWKLTR
-1554 RVCNYHVDTH
+1554 R
-1564 RAVDAHLL
+1564 
-1572 TGEQTALMLYE
+1572 
-1583 CFVYEVD
+1583 
-1590 IISGD
+1590 
-1595 ANSLAY
+1595 
-1601 RMSGYKRQPMANYY
+1601 
-1615 YSTMQHWI
+1615 
-1623 RRFSEAR
+1623 
-1630 VKADPGIKAPIPRTF
+1630 
-1645 YSSTSL
+1645 
-1651 VLKQCEDY
+1651 
-1659 FDKLWEDYSTVEK
+1659 
-1672 EEYQGSQLGD
+1672 
-1682 TCLSTIVEWGHSM
+1682 
-1695 SEEEYENS
+1695 
-1703 TVSTKEFICN
+1703 
-1713 FSENFAMIDTEVM
+1713 
-1726 CSRPTDEDSHGPM
+1726 
-1739 FISLR
+1739 
-1744 PASSSSGDRRQY
+1744 
-1756 RMGAT
+1756 
-1761 LHEAKLRRKERQK
+1761 KLRRSQHHTFCQER
-1774 ENKRKGRPP
+1774 
-1783 TSDQAA
+1783 
-1789 SSTAAA
+1789 